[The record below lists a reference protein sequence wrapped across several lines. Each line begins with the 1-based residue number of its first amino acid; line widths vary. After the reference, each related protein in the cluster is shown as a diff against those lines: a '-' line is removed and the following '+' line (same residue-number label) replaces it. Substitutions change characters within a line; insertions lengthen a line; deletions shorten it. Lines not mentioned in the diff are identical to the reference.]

1 MTYTKRAV
9 ALLLALMM
17 IFTGAVQAF
26 AATQM
31 TMAVIAL
38 PRSADTNKGDWGLA
52 ELYLMGGW
60 ETIETDN
67 YLVYCKD
74 SHSGPVVYCIEPG
87 YGVRTGNVLSQ
98 ANDSTYW
105 NNYPSNMNPTLSPD
119 GIKTVLGRLLQYG
132 WRGNGNTSW
141 NTTNASHRQEVAEL
155 IATQMLVWEVVVG
168 ERTLSFSHVD
178 ASRRGYD
185 SVMDSISS
193 GNPLYDDIWDAYDS
207 IEYAVQNH
215 TLLPSFM
222 SDNQITAPT
231 HELVWNGSRYE
242 ITLTD
247 TNGVLRECGLKTDST
262 DLKCE
267 ISGNKITFY
276 TTNPDVSEILVV
288 AEKEASVNNF
298 LVWTDG
304 NTGAGDQDVISFGQ
318 EVNETL
324 TGYLNLTL
332 TSAAAGNIKII
343 KTAEDNNVSF
353 IEFNIKG
360 EDYNTTVF
368 TEENGEVLVEGL
380 APGEYTI
387 TEASYSKYKAQQ
399 PQTVIVENG
408 KTAVAQ
414 FHNEMNYGALKIV
427 KTADD
432 GNVEGIQFYIG
443 LGAEQAIDFDG
454 IYVTTDENGEII
466 IPNLEAA
473 VYIVS
478 EVTPEGYVSN
488 PTSQE
493 VSVHWGGTATV
504 EFHNELK
511 KGNLEIIKT
520 SEDGNIEGIN
530 FTITGNGVNKSV
542 TTDANG
548 RVLVEGLVPGTYTVT
563 EGQYDQYVKQEPKT
577 VVVEYDKTATV
588 EFHNVVNYGG
598 IKIIKTSEDGKVEG
612 IEFIVGPNTEAVSL
626 DDENSFEPIH
636 VFTDENGVAI
646 VEGLLSNYYGV
657 MEVTPEGYYTEM
669 EYQPVWVSYG
679 NTSTIEFENKL
690 QRGDI
695 EVNKTSEDGLVEGV
709 KFKLSGT
716 STTGIVVEEYAI
728 TNAEGVALFEDIPVG
743 DNYVLEEVETAERYV
758 VPAKQN
764 VKVEWEYVT
773 EAEFNNVLKKFN
785 LVLTKTDAEKGGAQ
799 GDATLEAA
807 VYGIYKDGE
816 LLKSYTTDANGKFTT
831 DYFVCGEGYTVKE
844 ITPSKGYL
852 LDETVYT
859 LDADAD
865 NYTIEKNTEFLAVT
879 EQVIK
884 GTVQLTKVDKDFP
897 ENKLTGAEFEV
908 YVDTNND
915 KKLDANDTLLGKLTE
930 AERGIYSM
938 SGLVYGGYFVKETVA
953 PKGFILDSNAYYFE
967 IAENGKTVVVE
978 NEAGKGFVNVS
989 QSGSLKIVKT
999 SSDGK
1004 VEGFSFRVTSE
1015 NGYDETFTTDK
1026 NGEIF
1031 IEDIRLGTYTI
1042 SEIANGAS
1050 SNYIMPAAKTANVT
1064 ADATTVV
1071 EMHNVLRETPKTGDT
1086 RMPGLWIGIATI
1098 STLGAATFFYLSSKK
1113 RKNER

>member
-1 MTYTKRAV
+1 MTYTKRAA

-17 IFTGAVQAF
+17 VFTGAVQAF

-207 IEYAVQNH
+207 IEYAVQKH

-222 SDNQITAPT
+222 SDNEATAPT

-247 TNGVLRECGLKTDST
+247 TNGVIRECGLKTDST

-332 TSAAAGNIKII
+332 TSAAAGDIKII

-360 EDYNTTVF
+360 EGLNTTAF
-368 TEENGEVLVEGL
+368 TDENGEILLEGL
-380 APGEYTI
+380 APSEYTI
-387 TEASYSKYKAQQ
+387 TEASYSKYKEQQ

-432 GNVEGIQFYIG
+432 GNVEGIEFTING
-443 LGAEQAIDFDG
+443 GAEQSF
-454 IYVTTDENGEII
+454 YFEPVTVVTDANGEVI
-466 IPNLEAA
+466 IPNLHAGLYMVFET
-473 VYIVS
+473 V
-478 EVTPEGYVSN
+478 PEGYIGTGVK
-488 PTSQE
+488 E
-493 VSVHWGGTATV
+493 IVVEYGKTATV

-563 EGQYDQYVKQEPKT
+563 EGQYDQYVKQEAKT

-612 IEFIVGPNTEAVSL
+612 IEFIVGPNTEAVAL
-626 DDENSFEPIH
+626 DDKNSFEPIH

-646 VEGLLSNYYGV
+646 VEGLLANYYGV
-657 MEVTPEGYYTEM
+657 TEVVPEGYHTEK
-669 EYQPVWVSYG
+669 EYQSIRVEYG
-679 NTSTIEFENKL
+679 MTSEISFHNEL

-695 EVNKTSEDGLVEGV
+695 EVTKTSEDGLVEGV

-716 STTGIVVEEYAI
+716 STTGISVEEYAI

-773 EAEFNNVLKKFN
+773 EASFNNVLKKFN

-799 GDATLEAA
+799 GNATLEGA

-859 LDADAD
+859 LDVAAD
-865 NYTIEKNTEFLAVT
+865 NYSIEKNIETLAVT

-967 IAENGKTVVVE
+967 IAEDGKTVVVE

-1086 RMPGLWIGIATI
+1086 RMPGLWLGITTI
-1098 STLGAATFFYLSSKK
+1098 STLGAATFFYLSNKK
-1113 RKNER
+1113 RRNER

>member
-17 IFTGAVQAF
+17 VFTGAVQAF

-38 PRSADTNKGDWGLA
+38 PRSADTNKGDWGLQDT
-52 ELYLMGGW
+52 YLLGGW
-60 ETIETDN
+60 GTVATES
-67 YLVYCKD
+67 YFVYCKD
-74 SHSGPVVYCIEPG
+74 SRSGQVVYCIEPG
-87 YGVRTGNVLSQ
+87 HSVRTGNILSQ
-98 ANDSTYW
+98 ATDSSYW
-105 NNYPSNMNPTLSPD
+105 ANYPGGKNPTLTPD
-119 GIKTVLGRLLQYG
+119 GVKTVLGRLLQYG
-132 WRGNGNTSW
+132 WRGNGNTNW
-141 NTTNASHRQEVAEL
+141 NTSNASHRQDIAEL

-178 ASRRGYD
+178 ATRKGFD
-185 SVMDSISS
+185 SVMDNIST
-193 GNPLYDDIWDAYDS
+193 GNPLYDDIWEAYES
-207 IEYAVQNH
+207 IEYAVQHH

-222 SDNQITAPT
+222 SDNQITASN

-247 TNGVLRECGLKTDST
+247 TNGVLRECGLKTDSN

-276 TTNPDVSEILVV
+276 TTNPNVSEILVV
-288 AEKEASVNNF
+288 AEKEASRNNF

-304 NTGAGDQDVISFGQ
+304 NTGSGDQDVISYGE

-324 TGYLNLTL
+324 TGYLKLSITA
-332 TSAAAGNIKII
+332 SAAGNVKII
-343 KTAEDNNVSF
+343 KTAEDDNVSF
-353 IEFNIKG
+353 VEFNIKG
-360 EDYNTTVF
+360 EGLNTTAF
-368 TEENGEVLVEGL
+368 TDENGEILLEGL
-380 APGEYTI
+380 TPGEYTI

-414 FHNEMNYGALKIV
+414 FHNEMNYGAIKIV

-432 GNVEGIQFYIG
+432 GNVEGIQFHVG
-443 LGAEQAIDFDG
+443 LGAEQSIDFDG
-454 IYVTTDENGEII
+454 ITVTTDANGEIL
-466 IPNLEAA
+466 IPNLESA

-478 EVTPEGYVSN
+478 EVTPDGYTSN
-488 PTSQE
+488 PASQE
-493 VSVHWGGTATV
+493 VFVNWGETATV
-504 EFHNELK
+504 NFHNELK

-530 FTITGNGVNKSV
+530 FTITGNGITEYVS
-542 TTDANG
+542 TDENG
-548 RVLVEGLVPGTYTVT
+548 RVLVEGLIPGTYTVT
-563 EGQYDQYVKQEPKT
+563 EGQYDEYVPQEPKT
-577 VVVEYDKTATV
+577 VAVEYDKTAKV

-598 IKIIKTSEDGKVEG
+598 IKIIKTSEDEKVSAIKFVVKGEG
-612 IEFIVGPNTEAVSL
+612 VEKTVT
-626 DDENSFEPIH
+626 
-636 VFTDENGVAI
+636 TDASGVAVVSDLI
-646 VEGLLSNYYGV
+646 AGEYTVTEKTPDGYVSEEPKTVTVAYGK
-657 MEVTPEGYYTEM
+657 
-669 EYQPVWVSYG
+669 
-679 NTSTIEFENKL
+679 TSTVEFHNEL

-695 EVNKTSEDGLVEGV
+695 EVTKTSEDGFVEGV

-716 STTGIVVEEYAI
+716 SLTGAPVEEYAT
-728 TNAEGVALFEDIPVG
+728 TNADGVALFEDIPVG
-743 DNYVLEEVETAERYV
+743 DNYVLEEVDTAERYV

-773 EAEFNNVLKKFN
+773 EATFNNVLKKFN

-799 GDATLEAA
+799 GDATLEGA

-859 LDADAD
+859 LDVDAD
-865 NYTIEKNTEFLAVT
+865 NYTIEKNTESLAVT

-930 AERGIYSM
+930 AERGIYNM

-953 PKGFILDSNAYYFE
+953 PKSFILDSNAYYFE
-967 IAENGKTVVVE
+967 ITENGKTVIVE

-1050 SNYIMPAAKTANVT
+1050 SNYIMPAAKTATVVQDSVT
-1064 ADATTVV
+1064 KV

-1086 RMPGLWIGIATI
+1086 RMPGLWLGIATI

>member
-1 MTYTKRAV
+1 MWVFFYCTKGGKNMTYTKRAV

-17 IFTGAVQAF
+17 VFTGAVQAF

-38 PRSADTNKGDWGLA
+38 PRSADTNKGDWGLQDT
-52 ELYLMGGW
+52 YLLGGW
-60 ETIETDN
+60 GTVATES
-67 YLVYCKD
+67 YFVYCKD
-74 SHSGPVVYCIEPG
+74 SHSGQVVYCIEPG
-87 YGVRTGNVLSQ
+87 HSVRTGNILSQ
-98 ANDSTYW
+98 ATDSSYW
-105 NNYPSNMNPTLSPD
+105 ANYPGGKNPTLTPD

-141 NTTNASHRQEVAEL
+141 NTTNASHRQDVAEL
-155 IATQMLVWEVVVG
+155 IATQMLIWEVVVG

-178 ASRRGYD
+178 ATRKGFD
-185 SVMDSISS
+185 SVMDNIST
-193 GNPLYDDIWDAYDS
+193 GNPLYDDIWEAYES

-215 TLLPSFM
+215 TLIPSFM

-267 ISGNKITFY
+267 VSGNKITFY

-332 TSAAAGNIKII
+332 TSAAAGDIKII
-343 KTAEDNNVSF
+343 KTAEDNNVSY
-353 IEFNIKG
+353 IEFTVTG
-360 EDYNTTVF
+360 DGYNETVY
-368 TEENGEVLVEGL
+368 TDENGEILVEGL

-387 TEASYSKYKAQQ
+387 TESSYEQYKAQQ

-414 FHNEMNYGALKIV
+414 
-427 KTADD
+427 
-432 GNVEGIQFYIG
+432 
-443 LGAEQAIDFDG
+443 
-454 IYVTTDENGEII
+454 
-466 IPNLEAA
+466 
-473 VYIVS
+473 
-478 EVTPEGYVSN
+478 
-488 PTSQE
+488 
-493 VSVHWGGTATV
+493 
-504 EFHNELK
+504 FHNELK

-530 FTITGNGVNKSV
+530 FTITGNGITEYVS
-542 TTDANG
+542 TDENG

-563 EGQYDQYVKQEPKT
+563 EGQYDQYVKQEAKT

-598 IKIIKTSEDGKVEG
+598 IKIIKTSEDEKVSE
-612 IEFIVGPNTEAVSL
+612 IEFVVKG
-626 DDENSFEPIH
+626 
-636 VFTDENGVAI
+636 NGVEKTVTTDASG
-646 VEGLLSNYYGV
+646 VAVVSDLMAGEYTVTEKTPDGYVSEEPKTVTVAYGK
-657 MEVTPEGYYTEM
+657 
-669 EYQPVWVSYG
+669 
-679 NTSTIEFENKL
+679 TSTVEFHNEL

-695 EVNKTSEDGLVEGV
+695 EVTKTSEDSLIEGV

-716 STTGIVVEEYAI
+716 STTGIAVEEYAI
-728 TNAEGVALFEDIPVG
+728 TNAEGVAIFEDIPVG

-773 EAEFNNVLKKFN
+773 EASFNNVLKKFN

-799 GDATLEAA
+799 GDATLEGA

-859 LDADAD
+859 LDVDAD
-865 NYTIEKNTEFLAVT
+865 NYTIEKNTESLAVT

-930 AERGIYSM
+930 VERGIYNM

-1071 EMHNVLRETPKTGDT
+1071 EMHNILRETPKTGDT
-1086 RMPGLWIGIATI
+1086 RMPGLWLGIATI
-1098 STLGAATFFYLSSKK
+1098 STLGAATFFYLSGKK
-1113 RKNER
+1113 RRNER

>member
-17 IFTGAVQAF
+17 VFTGAVQAF

-38 PRSADTNKGDWGLA
+38 PRAADTNKGDWGLA

-178 ASRRGYD
+178 ATRRGYD

-222 SDNQITAPT
+222 SDNQITAPS

-332 TSAAAGNIKII
+332 TSAAAGDIKII
-343 KTAEDNNVSF
+343 KTAEDNNVSY
-353 IEFNIKG
+353 IEFTVTG
-360 EDYNTTVF
+360 DGYNETVY
-368 TEENGEVLVEGL
+368 TDENGEVLVEGL

-427 KTADD
+427 KTAND
-432 GNVEGIQFYIG
+432 GNVEGIEFIITG
-443 LGAEQAIDFDG
+443 GAEPAHPFESRTV
-454 IYVTTDENGEII
+454 YTDANGEILLPDLHEGEYFI
-466 IPNLEAA
+466 YETI
-473 VYIVS
+473 
-478 EVTPEGYVSN
+478 PEGYI
-488 PTSQE
+488 
-493 VSVHWGGTATV
+493 GTEFKMVVVEYGKTTTV

-577 VVVEYDKTATV
+577 VVVEYYKTATV

-598 IKIIKTSEDGKVEG
+598 IKIIKTSEDEKVSE
-612 IEFIVGPNTEAVSL
+612 IEFVVKG
-626 DDENSFEPIH
+626 
-636 VFTDENGVAI
+636 NGVEKTVTTDASGVAVVSDLMAGEYTVTEKTSDGYI
-646 VEGLLSNYYGV
+646 PAEAKNATVAYG
-657 MEVTPEGYYTEM
+657 E
-669 EYQPVWVSYG
+669 
-679 NTSTIEFENKL
+679 TSTVEFHNEL

-695 EVNKTSEDGLVEGV
+695 EVTKTSENGLVEGV

-716 STTGIVVEEYAI
+716 SITGIAVEEYA
-728 TNAEGVALFEDIPVG
+728 TSNAEGIALFEDIPVG
-743 DNYVLEEVETAERYV
+743 NNYVLEEVDTAEKYV

-764 VKVEWEYVT
+764 VKVEWESVT
-773 EAEFNNVLKKFN
+773 EAAFNNVLKKFN

-799 GDATLEAA
+799 GDATLEGA

-859 LDADAD
+859 LDVAAD
-865 NYTIEKNTEFLAVT
+865 NYSIEKNTETLAVT

-930 AERGIYSM
+930 TERGIYNM

-953 PKGFILDSNAYYFE
+953 PKGFILDSNAYFFE

-1086 RMPGLWIGIATI
+1086 RMPGLWLGIATI

-1113 RKNER
+1113 RRNER

>member
-9 ALLLALMM
+9 ALLLALM
-17 IFTGAVQAF
+17 IVFTGAVQAF

-87 YGVRTGNVLSQ
+87 YGVRTGNILSQ

-119 GIKTVLGRLLQYG
+119 GIKTVLGRLFQYG

-222 SDNQITAPT
+222 SDNEATAPT

-247 TNGVLRECGLKTDST
+247 TNGVLRECELKTDST

-267 ISGNKITFY
+267 ISGNNITFY

-332 TSAAAGNIKII
+332 TSAAAGDIKII

-360 EDYNTTVF
+360 EGYNTTVF

-432 GNVEGIQFYIG
+432 GNVEGIEFIITG
-443 LGAEQAIDFDG
+443 GAEPAHPFESRTV
-454 IYVTTDENGEII
+454 YTDANGEILLPDLHEGEYFI
-466 IPNLEAA
+466 YETI
-473 VYIVS
+473 
-478 EVTPEGYVSN
+478 PEGYIGTEFKMVVV
-488 PTSQE
+488 E
-493 VSVHWGGTATV
+493 YGKTATV

-511 KGNLEIIKT
+511 KGSLEIIKT

-548 RVLVEGLVPGTYTVT
+548 RVLVEGLVPGTYTIT
-563 EGQYDQYVKQEPKT
+563 EGQYDEYVPQEPKT

-588 EFHNVVNYGG
+588 EFHNVINYGG
-598 IKIIKTSEDGKVEG
+598 IKIVKASEDGNIEG

-626 DDENSFEPIH
+626 GEEYVEPIH

-646 VEGLLSNYYGV
+646 VEGLLANYYGV
-657 MEVTPEGYYTEM
+657 TEVVPEGYYTEK
-669 EYQPVWVSYG
+669 EYQSVRVEYGITSEVSFH
-679 NTSTIEFENKL
+679 NEL

-695 EVNKTSEDGLVEGV
+695 EVTKTSEDGLVEGV

-716 STTGIVVEEYAI
+716 STTGIAVEKYAI

-743 DNYVLEEVETAERYV
+743 DNYVLEEVDTAERYV

-773 EAEFNNVLKKFN
+773 EATFNNVLKKFN

-799 GDATLEAA
+799 GDATLEGA

-859 LDADAD
+859 LDVAAD
-865 NYTIEKNTEFLAVT
+865 NYTIEKNTESLAVT

-967 IAENGKTVVVE
+967 IAEDGKTVVVE

-1086 RMPGLWIGIATI
+1086 RMPGLWLGITTI
-1098 STLGAATFFYLSSKK
+1098 STLGAATFFYLSNKK
-1113 RKNER
+1113 RRNER

>member
-17 IFTGAVQAF
+17 VFTGAVQAF

-178 ASRRGYD
+178 ATRRGYD

-222 SDNQITAPT
+222 SDNQITAPS

-332 TSAAAGNIKII
+332 TSAAAGDIKII
-343 KTAEDNNVSF
+343 KTAEDNNVSY
-353 IEFNIKG
+353 IEFTVTG
-360 EDYNTTVF
+360 DGYNETVY
-368 TEENGEVLVEGL
+368 TDENGEVLVEGL

-427 KTADD
+427 KTAND
-432 GNVEGIQFYIG
+432 GNVEGIEFIITG
-443 LGAEQAIDFDG
+443 GAEPAHPFESRTV
-454 IYVTTDENGEII
+454 YTDANGEILLPDLHEGEYFI
-466 IPNLEAA
+466 YETI
-473 VYIVS
+473 
-478 EVTPEGYVSN
+478 PEGYI
-488 PTSQE
+488 
-493 VSVHWGGTATV
+493 GTEFKMVVVEYGKTTTV

-577 VVVEYDKTATV
+577 VVVEYYKTATV

-598 IKIIKTSEDGKVEG
+598 IKIIKTSEDEKVSE
-612 IEFIVGPNTEAVSL
+612 IEFVVKG
-626 DDENSFEPIH
+626 
-636 VFTDENGVAI
+636 NGVEKTVTTDASGVAVVSDLMAGEYTVTEKTSDGYI
-646 VEGLLSNYYGV
+646 PAEAKNATVAYG
-657 MEVTPEGYYTEM
+657 E
-669 EYQPVWVSYG
+669 
-679 NTSTIEFENKL
+679 TSTVEFHNEL

-695 EVNKTSEDGLVEGV
+695 EVTKTSENGLVEGV

-716 STTGIVVEEYAI
+716 SITGIAVEEYA
-728 TNAEGVALFEDIPVG
+728 TSNAEGIALFEDIPVG
-743 DNYVLEEVETAERYV
+743 NNYVLEEVDTAEKYV

-764 VKVEWEYVT
+764 VKVEWESVT
-773 EAEFNNVLKKFN
+773 EAAFNNVLKKFN

-799 GDATLEAA
+799 GDATLEGA

-859 LDADAD
+859 LDVAAD
-865 NYTIEKNTEFLAVT
+865 NYSIEKNTETLAVT

-930 AERGIYSM
+930 TERGIYNM

-953 PKGFILDSNAYYFE
+953 PKGFILDSNAYFFE

-1086 RMPGLWIGIATI
+1086 RMPGLWLGIATI

-1113 RKNER
+1113 RRNER

>member
-17 IFTGAVQAF
+17 VFTGAVQAF

-38 PRSADTNKGDWGLA
+38 PRAADTNKGDWGLQDT
-52 ELYLMGGW
+52 YLLGGW
-60 ETIETDN
+60 GTVATES
-67 YLVYCKD
+67 YFVYCKD
-74 SHSGPVVYCIEPG
+74 SHSGQVVYCIEPG
-87 YGVRTGNVLSQ
+87 HSVRTGNILSQ
-98 ANDSTYW
+98 TTDSSYW
-105 NNYPSNMNPTLSPD
+105 ANYPGGKNPTLTPD
-119 GIKTVLGRLLQYG
+119 GVKTVLGRLLQYG
-132 WRGNGNTSW
+132 WRGNGNTNW
-141 NTTNASHRQEVAEL
+141 NTSNASHRQDIAEL

-178 ASRRGYD
+178 ATRKGFD
-185 SVMDSISS
+185 SVMDNIST
-193 GNPLYDDIWDAYDS
+193 GNPLYDDIWEAYES
-207 IEYAVQNH
+207 IEYAVQHH

-222 SDNQITAPT
+222 SDNQITASN

-247 TNGVLRECGLKTDST
+247 TNGVLRECGLKTDSN

-276 TTNPDVSEILVV
+276 TTNPNVSEILVV
-288 AEKEASVNNF
+288 AEKEASKNNF

-304 NTGAGDQDVISFGQ
+304 RTASGDQDVISYGQ

-324 TGYLNLTL
+324 TGYLKLSITA
-332 TSAAAGNIKII
+332 SAAGNVKII
-343 KTAEDNNVSF
+343 KTAEDDNVSF
-353 IEFNIKG
+353 VEFNIKG
-360 EDYNTTVF
+360 EGLNTTAF
-368 TEENGEVLVEGL
+368 TDENGEILLEGL
-380 APGEYTI
+380 TPGEYTI

-432 GNVEGIQFYIG
+432 GNVEGIQFYIS
-443 LGAEQAIDFDG
+443 LGAEQSIDFDG
-454 IYVTTDENGEII
+454 MYVTTDANGEII
-466 IPNLEAA
+466 VPNLESA
-473 VYIVS
+473 VYIIS
-478 EVTPEGYVSN
+478 EVTPDGYISN
-488 PTSQE
+488 PANQE
-493 VSVHWGGTATV
+493 VFVNWGETATV
-504 EFHNELK
+504 NFHNELK

-520 SEDGNIEGIN
+520 SEDGKIEGIN
-530 FTITGNGVNKSV
+530 FTITGNGITEYVS
-542 TTDANG
+542 TDENG
-548 RVLVEGLVPGTYTVT
+548 RVLIEGLIPGTYTVT
-563 EGQYDQYVKQEPKT
+563 EGQYDEYVPQEPKT
-577 VVVEYDKTATV
+577 VVVEYDKTAKV
-588 EFHNVVNYGG
+588 EFHNVMNYGS
-598 IKIIKTSEDGKVEG
+598 IKIIKTSEDGNIKG
-612 IEFIVGPNTEAVSL
+612 IEFIVGPNTQPVSL
-626 DDENSFEPIH
+626 EDEFEPVH

-646 VEGLLSNYYGV
+646 VNGLLSNYYGV
-657 MEVTPEGYYTEM
+657 MEVTPEGYYTEA
-669 EYQPVWVSYG
+669 EYQTVWVDYG
-679 NTSTIEFENKL
+679 NISTVEFENKL

-695 EVNKTSEDGLVEGV
+695 EVTKTSEDGLVEGV

-716 STTGIVVEEYAI
+716 STTGIVVEEYTI
-728 TNAEGVALFEDIPVG
+728 TNVEGIALFEDIPVG
-743 DNYVLEEVETAERYV
+743 DNYVLEEVDTAEKYV

-764 VKVEWEYVT
+764 VKVELEYVT
-773 EAEFNNVLKKFN
+773 EAAFNNVLKKFN

-799 GDATLEAA
+799 GDATLEGA

-859 LDADAD
+859 LDVAAD
-865 NYTIEKNTEFLAVT
+865 NYTIEKNTESLAVT

-930 AERGIYSM
+930 AERGIYNM

-1031 IEDIRLGTYTI
+1031 IEDISLGTYTI

-1086 RMPGLWIGIATI
+1086 RMPGLWLASMIVFGAGAVASGYIA
-1098 STLGAATFFYLSSKK
+1098 YKK
-1113 RKNER
+1113 KKFNQ

>member
-17 IFTGAVQAF
+17 VFPGAVQAF

-222 SDNQITAPT
+222 SDNKATAPT
-231 HELVWNGSRYE
+231 NELVWNGSRYE

-332 TSAAAGNIKII
+332 TSAAAGDIKII

-360 EDYNTTVF
+360 EGYNTTVF

-432 GNVEGIQFYIG
+432 GNVEGIEFTING
-443 LGAEQAIDFDG
+443 GAEPAHPFESRTV
-454 IYVTTDENGEII
+454 YTDANGEILLPDLHEGEYFI
-466 IPNLEAA
+466 YETI
-473 VYIVS
+473 
-478 EVTPEGYVSN
+478 PEGYI
-488 PTSQE
+488 
-493 VSVHWGGTATV
+493 GTEFKMVVVEYGKTTTV

-530 FTITGNGVNKSV
+530 FTITGNGVNKTV
-542 TTDANG
+542 TTNTEG
-548 RVLVEGLVPGTYTVT
+548 KVLVEGLLPGTYTVT
-563 EGQYDQYVKQEPKT
+563 EGQYDQYVKQEAKT

-588 EFHNVVNYGG
+588 EYHNVVNYGG

-646 VEGLLSNYYGV
+646 VEGLLANYYGV
-657 MEVTPEGYYTEM
+657 TEVTPEGYYTET
-669 EYQPVWVSYG
+669 EYKTVDVKFGMISEVSFH
-679 NTSTIEFENKL
+679 NEL

-695 EVNKTSEDGLVEGV
+695 EVTKTSEDGLVEGV

-716 STTGIVVEEYAI
+716 SITGIVVEEYAI
-728 TNAEGVALFEDIPVG
+728 TNAEGVAIFEDIPVG

-773 EAEFNNVLKKFN
+773 EASFNNVLKKFN

-799 GDATLEAA
+799 GDATLEGA
-807 VYGIYKDGE
+807 VYGIYKNGE

-859 LDADAD
+859 PDVAAD
-865 NYTIEKNTEFLAVT
+865 NYAIEKNTESLAVT

-884 GTVQLTKVDKDFP
+884 GTVQLTKVDKDYP

-930 AERGIYSM
+930 AERGIYNM

-967 IAENGKTVVVE
+967 IAENVKTVVVE

-999 SSDGK
+999 SSDDK

-1026 NGEIF
+1026 NGEIL

-1086 RMPGLWIGIATI
+1086 RMPGLWLGIATI

-1113 RKNER
+1113 RRNER

>member
-17 IFTGAVQAF
+17 VFTGAVQAF

-38 PRSADTNKGDWGLA
+38 PRSADTNKGDWGLQDT
-52 ELYLMGGW
+52 YLLGGW
-60 ETIETDN
+60 GTVATES
-67 YLVYCKD
+67 YFVYCKD
-74 SHSGPVVYCIEPG
+74 SHSGQVVYCIEPG
-87 YGVRTGNVLSQ
+87 HSVRTGNILSQ
-98 ANDSTYW
+98 ATDSSYW
-105 NNYPSNMNPTLSPD
+105 ANYPGGKNPTLTPD

-141 NTTNASHRQEVAEL
+141 NTTNASHRQDVAEL
-155 IATQMLVWEVVVG
+155 IATQMLIWEVVVG

-178 ASRRGYD
+178 ATRKGFD
-185 SVMDSISS
+185 SVMDNIST
-193 GNPLYDDIWDAYDS
+193 GNPLYDDIWEAYES

-215 TLLPSFM
+215 TLIPSFM

-267 ISGNKITFY
+267 VSGNKITFY

-332 TSAAAGNIKII
+332 TSAAAGDIKII
-343 KTAEDNNVSF
+343 KTAEDNNVSY
-353 IEFNIKG
+353 IEFTVTG
-360 EDYNTTVF
+360 DGYNETVY
-368 TEENGEVLVEGL
+368 TDENGEILVEGL
-380 APGEYTI
+380 ASGEYTI
-387 TEASYSKYKAQQ
+387 TESSYEQYKAQQ

-414 FHNEMNYGALKIV
+414 
-427 KTADD
+427 
-432 GNVEGIQFYIG
+432 
-443 LGAEQAIDFDG
+443 
-454 IYVTTDENGEII
+454 
-466 IPNLEAA
+466 
-473 VYIVS
+473 
-478 EVTPEGYVSN
+478 
-488 PTSQE
+488 
-493 VSVHWGGTATV
+493 
-504 EFHNELK
+504 FHNELK

-530 FTITGNGVNKSV
+530 FTITGNGITEYVS
-542 TTDANG
+542 TDENG

-563 EGQYDQYVKQEPKT
+563 EGQYDQYVKQEAKT

-598 IKIIKTSEDGKVEG
+598 IKIIKTSEDEKVSE
-612 IEFIVGPNTEAVSL
+612 IEFVVKG
-626 DDENSFEPIH
+626 
-636 VFTDENGVAI
+636 NGVEKTVTTDASG
-646 VEGLLSNYYGV
+646 VAVVSDLMAGEYTVTEKTPDGYVSEEPKTVTVAYGK
-657 MEVTPEGYYTEM
+657 
-669 EYQPVWVSYG
+669 
-679 NTSTIEFENKL
+679 TSTVEFHNEL

-695 EVNKTSEDGLVEGV
+695 EVTKTSEDSLIEGV

-716 STTGIVVEEYAI
+716 STTGIAVEEYAI
-728 TNAEGVALFEDIPVG
+728 TNAEGVAIFEDIPVG

-773 EAEFNNVLKKFN
+773 EASFNNVLKKFN

-799 GDATLEAA
+799 GDATLEGA

-859 LDADAD
+859 LDVDAD
-865 NYTIEKNTEFLAVT
+865 NYTIEKNTESLAVT

-930 AERGIYSM
+930 VERGIYNM

-967 IAENGKTVVVE
+967 IAENGKTIVVE

-1004 VEGFSFRVTSE
+1004 VEGFSFRVTYE

-1071 EMHNVLRETPKTGDT
+1071 EMHNILRETPKTGDT
-1086 RMPGLWIGIATI
+1086 RMPGLWLGIATI
-1098 STLGAATFFYLSSKK
+1098 STLGAATFFYLSGKK
-1113 RKNER
+1113 RRNER

>member
-17 IFTGAVQAF
+17 VFTGAVQAF
-26 AATQM
+26 AASQM

-119 GIKTVLGRLLQYG
+119 GIKIVLGRLLQYG

-222 SDNQITAPT
+222 SDNQITAPS

-247 TNGVLRECGLKTDST
+247 TNGVLRECGLKTDSS

-267 ISGNKITFY
+267 ISGNTITFY

-288 AEKEASVNNF
+288 AEKEASRNNF

-304 NTGAGDQDVISFGQ
+304 NTCSGDQDVISFGQ

-332 TSAAAGNIKII
+332 TSSAAGDIKII
-343 KTAEDNNVSF
+343 KTAEDNNVSY

-360 EDYNTTVF
+360 EGYNTTVF

-432 GNVEGIQFYIG
+432 GNVEGIEFTITGGTEQSFYF
-443 LGAEQAIDFDG
+443 EP
-454 IYVTTDENGEII
+454 VTLVTDANGEVI
-466 IPNLEAA
+466 IPNLHAGLYMVFET
-473 VYIVS
+473 V
-478 EVTPEGYVSN
+478 PEGYIGTGVK
-488 PTSQE
+488 E
-493 VSVHWGGTATV
+493 VVVEYGKTATV
-504 EFHNELK
+504 KFHNELK

-520 SEDGNIEGIN
+520 SEDGKIEGIN

-646 VEGLLSNYYGV
+646 VEGLLANYYRV
-657 MEVTPEGYYTEM
+657 TEVTPEGYYTEK
-669 EYQPVWVSYG
+669 EYQSVRVEYGMTSEVSFH
-679 NTSTIEFENKL
+679 NEL
-690 QRGDI
+690 QRGNI
-695 EVNKTSEDGLVEGV
+695 EVTKTSEDGLVEGV

-716 STTGIVVEEYAI
+716 STTGMAVEEYAT
-728 TNAEGVALFEDIPVG
+728 TNADGVALFEDIPVG
-743 DNYVLEEVETAERYV
+743 NNYVLEEVETAERYV

-773 EAEFNNVLKKFN
+773 EASFNNVLKKFN

-799 GDATLEAA
+799 GGATLEGA

-859 LDADAD
+859 LDVAAD
-865 NYTIEKNTEFLAVT
+865 NYSIEKNTETLAVT

-930 AERGIYSM
+930 AERGIYNM

-1031 IEDIRLGTYTI
+1031 IEDIRLGTYII

-1064 ADATTVV
+1064 ADATTVI

-1086 RMPGLWIGIATI
+1086 RMPGLWLGTATI

-1113 RKNER
+1113 RRNER

>member
-17 IFTGAVQAF
+17 VFTGAVQAF

-74 SHSGPVVYCIEPG
+74 SHSGQVVYCIEPG

-141 NTTNASHRQEVAEL
+141 NTSNASHRQDIAEL

-178 ASRRGYD
+178 ATRKGFD
-185 SVMDSISS
+185 SVMDNIST
-193 GNPLYDDIWDAYDS
+193 GNPLYDDIWEAYES
-207 IEYAVQNH
+207 IEYAVQHH

-222 SDNQITAPT
+222 SDNQITASN

-247 TNGVLRECGLKTDST
+247 TNGVLRECGLKTDSN

-276 TTNPDVSEILVV
+276 TTNPNVSEILVV
-288 AEKEASVNNF
+288 AEKEASKNNF

-304 NTGAGDQDVISFGQ
+304 RTASGDQDVISYGQ

-324 TGYLNLTL
+324 TGYLKLSITA
-332 TSAAAGNIKII
+332 SAAGNVKII
-343 KTAEDNNVSF
+343 KTAEDDNVSF
-353 IEFNIKG
+353 VEFNIKG
-360 EDYNTTVF
+360 EGLNTTAF
-368 TEENGEVLVEGL
+368 TDENGEILLEGL
-380 APGEYTI
+380 TPGEYTI

-408 KTAVAQ
+408 KTTVAQ
-414 FHNEMNYGALKIV
+414 FHNEMNYGAMKIV

-432 GNVEGIQFYIG
+432 GNVAGIQFHIS
-443 LGAEQAIDFDG
+443 LGAEQSIDFDG
-454 IYVTTDENGEII
+454 VTVTTDANGEIL
-466 IPNLEAA
+466 IPNLESA

-478 EVTPEGYVSN
+478 EVTPDGYTSN
-488 PTSQE
+488 PASQE
-493 VSVHWGGTATV
+493 VFVNWGETATV
-504 EFHNELK
+504 NFHNELK

-520 SEDGNIEGIN
+520 SEDGHIEGIN
-530 FTITGNGVNKSV
+530 FTIAGNGVNKTV
-542 TTDANG
+542 TTNAEG
-548 RVLVEGLVPGTYTVT
+548 KVLVEGLLPGTYTVT
-563 EGQYDQYVKQEPKT
+563 DGQYDEYVPQEPKT

-588 EFHNVVNYGG
+588 EFHNVVNRGG
-598 IKIIKTSEDGKVEG
+598 IKIIKTSDDEKVSG
-612 IEFIVGPNTEAVSL
+612 IEFVVKGEGVEKTVT
-626 DDENSFEPIH
+626 
-636 VFTDENGVAI
+636 TDASGVAVVSDLVAGEYTVTEKTPDGYVSEEPKTI
-646 VEGLLSNYYGV
+646 TVAYG
-657 MEVTPEGYYTEM
+657 E
-669 EYQPVWVSYG
+669 
-679 NTSTIEFENKL
+679 TSTVEFHNEL

-695 EVNKTSEDGLVEGV
+695 EVTKTSEDGLVEGV

-716 STTGIVVEEYAI
+716 STTGISVEEYAI
-728 TNAEGVALFEDIPVG
+728 TNAGGVALFEDIPVG
-743 DNYVLEEVETAERYV
+743 DNYVLEEADTAERYV

-773 EAEFNNVLKKFN
+773 EATFNNVLKKFN
-785 LVLTKTDAEKGGAQ
+785 LMLTKTDAEKGSAQ
-799 GDATLEAA
+799 GDATLEGAI
-807 VYGIYKDGE
+807 YGIYKDGE

-859 LDADAD
+859 LDVAAD
-865 NYTIEKNTEFLAVT
+865 NYTIEKNTEYLAVT

-930 AERGIYSM
+930 VERGIYNM

-1086 RMPGLWIGIATI
+1086 RMPGLWLASMIVFGAGAVASGYIA
-1098 STLGAATFFYLSSKK
+1098 YKK
-1113 RKNER
+1113 RKFNQ

>member
-17 IFTGAVQAF
+17 VFTGAVQAF
-26 AATQM
+26 AANQI

-141 NTTNASHRQEVAEL
+141 NTTNASHRQDVAEL

-178 ASRRGYD
+178 ATRKGFD
-185 SVMDSISS
+185 SVMDNIST
-193 GNPLYDDIWDAYDS
+193 GNPLYDDIWEAYES
-207 IEYAVQNH
+207 IEYAVQHH

-222 SDNQITAPT
+222 SDNQITAPS

-247 TNGVLRECGLKTDST
+247 TNGVIRECGLKTDST

-288 AEKEASVNNF
+288 AEKEASRNNF

-304 NTGAGDQDVISFGQ
+304 NTCSGDQDVVSYGQ

-332 TSAAAGNIKII
+332 TSAAAGDIKII

-360 EDYNTTVF
+360 EGLNTTAF
-368 TEENGEVLVEGL
+368 TDENGEILLEGL

-454 IYVTTDENGEII
+454 IYITTDENGEII

-563 EGQYDQYVKQEPKT
+563 EGQYDEYVPQEPKT

-626 DDENSFEPIH
+626 GEEYVEPIH

-657 MEVTPEGYYTEM
+657 MEVTPEGYYTEA
-669 EYQPVWVSYG
+669 EYQTVWVDYG
-679 NTSTIEFENKL
+679 NISTVEFENEL

-695 EVNKTSEDGLVEGV
+695 EVTKTSEDGLVEGV

-716 STTGIVVEEYAI
+716 STTGIVVEEYAT
-728 TNAEGVALFEDIPVG
+728 TNAEGVAFFEDIPVG

-773 EAEFNNVLKKFN
+773 EASFNNVLKKFN

-799 GDATLEAA
+799 GDATLEGA
-807 VYGIYKDGE
+807 VYGIYEHGE

-852 LDETVYT
+852 LDETIYT
-859 LDADAD
+859 LDVAAD
-865 NYTIEKNTEFLAVT
+865 NYTIEKNTESIAVT

-897 ENKLTGAEFEV
+897 ENKLTAAEFEV

-915 KKLDANDTLLGKLTE
+915 KKLDASDTLLGKLTE
-930 AERGIYSM
+930 AERGIYNM

-1086 RMPGLWIGIATI
+1086 RMPGLWLASMIVFGAGAVASGYIA
-1098 STLGAATFFYLSSKK
+1098 YKK
-1113 RKNER
+1113 KKFNQ

>member
-17 IFTGAVQAF
+17 VFTGAVQAF

-38 PRSADTNKGDWGLA
+38 PRSADTNKGDWGLQDT
-52 ELYLMGGW
+52 YLLGGW
-60 ETIETDN
+60 GTVATES
-67 YLVYCKD
+67 YFVYCKD
-74 SHSGPVVYCIEPG
+74 SHSGQVVYCIEPG
-87 YGVRTGNVLSQ
+87 HSVRTGNILSQ
-98 ANDSTYW
+98 ATDSSYW
-105 NNYPSNMNPTLSPD
+105 ANYPGGKNPTLTPD
-119 GIKTVLGRLLQYG
+119 GVKTVLGRLLQYG
-132 WRGNGNTSW
+132 WRGNGNTNW
-141 NTTNASHRQEVAEL
+141 NTSNASHRQDVAEL

-178 ASRRGYD
+178 ATRKGFD
-185 SVMDSISS
+185 SVMDNIST
-193 GNPLYDDIWDAYDS
+193 GNPLYDDIWEAYES
-207 IEYAVQNH
+207 IEYAVQHH

-222 SDNQITAPT
+222 SDNQITASN

-247 TNGVLRECGLKTDST
+247 TNGVLRECGLKTDSN

-276 TTNPDVSEILVV
+276 TTNPNVSEILVV
-288 AEKEASVNNF
+288 AEKEASKNNF

-304 NTGAGDQDVISFGQ
+304 RTASGDQDVISYGQ

-324 TGYLNLTL
+324 TGYLKLSITA
-332 TSAAAGNIKII
+332 SAAGNVKII
-343 KTAEDNNVSF
+343 KTAEDDNVSF
-353 IEFNIKG
+353 VEFNIKG
-360 EDYNTTVF
+360 EGLNTTAF
-368 TEENGEVLVEGL
+368 TDENGEILLEGL
-380 APGEYTI
+380 TPGEYTI

-414 FHNEMNYGALKIV
+414 FHNEMNYGAMKIV

-432 GNVEGIQFYIG
+432 GNVAGIQFHIS
-443 LGAEQAIDFDG
+443 LGAEQSIDFDG
-454 IYVTTDENGEII
+454 MTVTTDANGEIL
-466 IPNLEAA
+466 IPNLESA

-478 EVTPEGYVSN
+478 EVTPDGYTSN
-488 PTSQE
+488 PASRE
-493 VSVHWGGTATV
+493 VFVNWGETAAV
-504 EFHNELK
+504 NFHNELK

-530 FTITGNGVNKSV
+530 FTITGNGITEYVS
-542 TTDANG
+542 TDENG
-548 RVLVEGLVPGTYTVT
+548 RVLVEGLIPGTYTVT
-563 EGQYDQYVKQEPKT
+563 EGQYDEYVPQEPKT
-577 VVVEYDKTATV
+577 VVVEYDKTAKV
-588 EFHNVVNYGG
+588 EFHNVVNRGG
-598 IKIIKTSEDGKVEG
+598 IKIIKTSEDEKVSKIDFVVKG
-612 IEFIVGPNTEAVSL
+612 
-626 DDENSFEPIH
+626 
-636 VFTDENGVAI
+636 NGVEKTVTTDASG
-646 VEGLLSNYYGV
+646 VAVVSDLMAGEYTVTEKTPDGYVSEDPKTVTVAYG
-657 MEVTPEGYYTEM
+657 E
-669 EYQPVWVSYG
+669 
-679 NTSTIEFENKL
+679 TSTVEFYNEL

-695 EVNKTSEDGLVEGV
+695 EVTKTSEDGLVEGV

-716 STTGIVVEEYAI
+716 STTGIAVEEYAI
-728 TNAEGVALFEDIPVG
+728 TNVEGVALFEDIPVG
-743 DNYVLEEVETAERYV
+743 DNYVLEEVDTSEKYV
-758 VPAKQN
+758 VHAKQN
-764 VKVEWEYVT
+764 VKVEWKSVT
-773 EAEFNNVLKKFN
+773 EAAFNNVLKKFN
-785 LVLTKTDAEKGGAQ
+785 LVLTKSDAEKGGAQ
-799 GDATLEAA
+799 GDATLEGA

-859 LDADAD
+859 LDVAAD
-865 NYTIEKNTEFLAVT
+865 NYTIEKNTESLAVT

-908 YVDTNND
+908 YVDINND

-930 AERGIYSM
+930 AERGIYNM

-1031 IEDIRLGTYTI
+1031 IEDIRLGTYII

-1086 RMPGLWIGIATI
+1086 RMPGLWLGIATM

-1113 RKNER
+1113 RRNER

>member
-17 IFTGAVQAF
+17 VFTGAVQAF

-38 PRSADTNKGDWGLA
+38 PRSADTNKGDWGLQDT
-52 ELYLMGGW
+52 YLLGGW
-60 ETIETDN
+60 GTVATES
-67 YLVYCKD
+67 YFVYCKD
-74 SHSGPVVYCIEPG
+74 SHSGQVVYCIEPG
-87 YGVRTGNVLSQ
+87 HSVRTGNILSQ
-98 ANDSTYW
+98 ATDSSYW
-105 NNYPSNMNPTLSPD
+105 ANYPGGYNPTLSPSQ
-119 GIKTVLGRLLQYG
+119 IKTLLGRLLQYG

-178 ASRRGYD
+178 ATRKGFD
-185 SVMDSISS
+185 SVMDNIST
-193 GNPLYDDIWDAYDS
+193 GNPLYDDIWEAYES
-207 IEYAVQNH
+207 IEYAVQHH

-222 SDNQITAPT
+222 SDNQITAPS

-288 AEKEASVNNF
+288 AEKEASRNNF

-304 NTGAGDQDVISFGQ
+304 NTCSGDQDVVSYGQ

-332 TSAAAGNIKII
+332 TSAAAGDIKII

-360 EDYNTTVF
+360 EGLNTTAF
-368 TEENGEVLVEGL
+368 TDENGEILLEGL
-380 APGEYTI
+380 TPGEYTI

-399 PQTVIVENG
+399 PKTVIVENG

-414 FHNEMNYGALKIV
+414 FHNEMNYGALKVV

-432 GNVEGIQFYIG
+432 GNVAGIEFYIG
-443 LGAEQAIDFDG
+443 LGAEQSIDFDG
-454 IYVTTDENGEII
+454 ITVTTDENGVAI

-473 VYIVS
+473 LYIVS
-478 EVTPEGYVSN
+478 EQVPDGYITERSN
-488 PTSQE
+488 KQA
-493 VSVHWGGTATV
+493 SVKWGETATV

-520 SEDGNIEGIN
+520 SEYGNIEGIN

-542 TTDANG
+542 TTDSNG

-598 IKIIKTSEDGKVEG
+598 IKIVKASEDGNIEG

-646 VEGLLSNYYGV
+646 VKGLLSNYYGV
-657 MEVTPEGYYTEM
+657 MEVTPEGYYTKM

-679 NTSTIEFENKL
+679 NTSTVEFENKL

-695 EVNKTSEDGLVEGV
+695 KVTKTSEDGLVEGV

-743 DNYVLEEVETAERYV
+743 DNYVLEEVDTAERYV

-773 EAEFNNVLKKFN
+773 EATFNNMLKKFN

-799 GDATLEAA
+799 GDATLEGA
-807 VYGIYKDGE
+807 VYGIYKNGE

-859 LDADAD
+859 PDVAAD
-865 NYTIEKNTEFLAVT
+865 NYAIEKNTESLAVT

-884 GTVQLTKVDKDFP
+884 GTVQLTKVDKDYP

-930 AERGIYSM
+930 AERGIYNM

-967 IAENGKTVVVE
+967 IAENVRTVVVE

-999 SSDGK
+999 SSDDK

-1026 NGEIF
+1026 NGEIL

-1086 RMPGLWIGIATI
+1086 RMPGLWLGIATI

-1113 RKNER
+1113 RRNER

>member
-17 IFTGAVQAF
+17 VFTGAVQAF

-193 GNPLYDDIWDAYDS
+193 GNPLYDDIWDAYDF

-222 SDNQITAPT
+222 SDNEATAPT

-267 ISGNKITFY
+267 ISGNNITFY

-332 TSAAAGNIKII
+332 TSAAAGDIKII

-360 EDYNTTVF
+360 EGYNTTVF
-368 TEENGEVLVEGL
+368 TEENGEVLVESL

-478 EVTPEGYVSN
+478 EVTPDGYTAN
-488 PTSQE
+488 PASRE
-493 VSVHWGGTATV
+493 VFVNWGETAAV
-504 EFHNELK
+504 NFHNELK

-520 SEDGNIEGIN
+520 SEDGKIEGIN

-542 TTDANG
+542 TTDENG

-563 EGQYDQYVKQEPKT
+563 EGQYDEYVPQEPKT

-612 IEFIVGPNTEAVSL
+612 IEFIVGPNTEAVAL
-626 DDENSFEPIH
+626 GDENSFEPIH

-646 VEGLLSNYYGV
+646 VEGLLANYYGV
-657 MEVTPEGYYTEM
+657 TEVTPEGYYTET
-669 EYQPVWVSYG
+669 EYKTVDVKFGMISEVSFH
-679 NTSTIEFENKL
+679 NEL

-695 EVNKTSEDGLVEGV
+695 EVTKTSEDGLVEGV

-743 DNYVLEEVETAERYV
+743 DNYVLEEVDTAERHI

-773 EAEFNNVLKKFN
+773 EAAFNNVLKKFN

-799 GDATLEAA
+799 GDATLEGA

-859 LDADAD
+859 LDVAAD
-865 NYTIEKNTEFLAVT
+865 NYTIEKNTESLAVT

-930 AERGIYSM
+930 AERGIYNM

-989 QSGSLKIVKT
+989 QSSSLKIVKT

-1086 RMPGLWIGIATI
+1086 RMPGLWLGIATI

-1113 RKNER
+1113 RRNER

>member
-17 IFTGAVQAF
+17 VFTGAVQAF

-207 IEYAVQNH
+207 IEYAVQKH

-222 SDNQITAPT
+222 SDNEATAPT

-247 TNGVLRECGLKTDST
+247 TNGVIRECGLKTDST

-332 TSAAAGNIKII
+332 TSAAAGDIKII

-360 EDYNTTVF
+360 EGLNTTAF
-368 TEENGEVLVEGL
+368 TDENGEILLEGL
-380 APGEYTI
+380 APSEYTI
-387 TEASYSKYKAQQ
+387 TEASYSKYKEQQ

-432 GNVEGIQFYIG
+432 GNVEGIEFTING
-443 LGAEQAIDFDG
+443 GAEQSF
-454 IYVTTDENGEII
+454 YFEPVTVVTDANGEVI
-466 IPNLEAA
+466 IPNLHAGLYMVFET
-473 VYIVS
+473 V
-478 EVTPEGYVSN
+478 PEGYIGTGVK
-488 PTSQE
+488 E
-493 VSVHWGGTATV
+493 IVVEYGKTATV

-563 EGQYDQYVKQEPKT
+563 EGQYDQYVKQEAKT

-646 VEGLLSNYYGV
+646 VEGLLSEYYGV

-679 NTSTIEFENKL
+679 NTSTVEFENKL

-695 EVNKTSEDGLVEGV
+695 EVTKTSEDGLVEGV

-716 STTGIVVEEYAI
+716 SITGIAVEEYAI
-728 TNAEGVALFEDIPVG
+728 TNAEGVALFENIPVG
-743 DNYVLEEVETAERYV
+743 DNYVLEEVDTAEKYV

-764 VKVEWEYVT
+764 VKVEWESVT
-773 EAEFNNVLKKFN
+773 EAAFNNVLKKFN

-799 GDATLEAA
+799 GDATLEGA

-859 LDADAD
+859 LDVAAD
-865 NYTIEKNTEFLAVT
+865 NYSIEKNTESLAVT

-884 GTVQLTKVDKDFP
+884 GIVQLTKVDKDFP

-930 AERGIYSM
+930 VERGIYNM

-1064 ADATTVV
+1064 ADATTIV

-1086 RMPGLWIGIATI
+1086 RMPGLWLASMIVFGAGAVASGYIA
-1098 STLGAATFFYLSSKK
+1098 YKK
-1113 RKNER
+1113 KKFNQ

>member
-17 IFTGAVQAF
+17 VFTGAVQAF

-105 NNYPSNMNPTLSPD
+105 NNYPSNMNPTLSPA

-222 SDNQITAPT
+222 SDNEATAPT

-288 AEKEASVNNF
+288 AEKEASRNNF

-304 NTGAGDQDVISFGQ
+304 NTCSGDQDVVSYGQ

-332 TSAAAGNIKII
+332 TSAAAGDIKII

-360 EDYNTTVF
+360 EGLNTTAF
-368 TEENGEVLVEGL
+368 TDENGEILLEGI

-414 FHNEMNYGALKIV
+414 LHNEMNYGALKIV

-432 GNVEGIQFYIG
+432 GNVEGIEFIITG
-443 LGAEQAIDFDG
+443 GAEPAHPFESRTV
-454 IYVTTDENGEII
+454 YTDANGEILLPDLHEGEYFI
-466 IPNLEAA
+466 YETI
-473 VYIVS
+473 
-478 EVTPEGYVSN
+478 PEGYI
-488 PTSQE
+488 
-493 VSVHWGGTATV
+493 GTEFKMVVVEYGKTTTV

-511 KGNLEIIKT
+511 KGNLDIIKT

-563 EGQYDQYVKQEPKT
+563 EGQYDQYVKQEAKT

-598 IKIIKTSEDGKVEG
+598 IKIIKTSEDEKVSE
-612 IEFIVGPNTEAVSL
+612 IEFVVKG
-626 DDENSFEPIH
+626 
-636 VFTDENGVAI
+636 NGVKKTVTTDASGVAVVSDLMAGEYTVTEKNSDGYI
-646 VEGLLSNYYGV
+646 PAEAKNATVAYGK
-657 MEVTPEGYYTEM
+657 
-669 EYQPVWVSYG
+669 
-679 NTSTIEFENKL
+679 TSTVEFHNEL

-716 STTGIVVEEYAI
+716 STTGIAVEEYAI

-743 DNYVLEEVETAERYV
+743 DNYVLEEVDTAESYV

-764 VKVEWEYVT
+764 VKVEWESVT
-773 EAEFNNVLKKFN
+773 EAAFNNVLKKFN
-785 LVLTKTDAEKGGAQ
+785 LVLTKSDAEKGGAQ
-799 GDATLEAA
+799 GDATLEGA

-859 LDADAD
+859 LDVAAD
-865 NYTIEKNTEFLAVT
+865 NYTIEKNNESFAVT

-930 AERGIYSM
+930 SERGIYSM

-1086 RMPGLWIGIATI
+1086 RMPGLWLGIATI

-1113 RKNER
+1113 RRNER

>member
-17 IFTGAVQAF
+17 VFTGAVQAF

-38 PRSADTNKGDWGLA
+38 PRSADTNKGDWGLQDT
-52 ELYLMGGW
+52 YLLGGW
-60 ETIETDN
+60 GTVATES
-67 YLVYCKD
+67 YFVYCKD
-74 SHSGPVVYCIEPG
+74 SHSGQVVYCIEPG
-87 YGVRTGNVLSQ
+87 HSVRTGNILSQ
-98 ANDSTYW
+98 ATDSSYW
-105 NNYPSNMNPTLSPD
+105 ANYPGGKNPTLTPD

-141 NTTNASHRQEVAEL
+141 NTTNASHRQDVAEL
-155 IATQMLVWEVVVG
+155 IATQMLIWEVVVG

-178 ASRRGYD
+178 ATRKGFD
-185 SVMDSISS
+185 SVMDNIST
-193 GNPLYDDIWDAYDS
+193 GNPLYDDIWEAYES

-215 TLLPSFM
+215 TLIPSFM

-267 ISGNKITFY
+267 VSGNKITFY

-332 TSAAAGNIKII
+332 TSAAAGDIKII
-343 KTAEDNNVSF
+343 KTAEDNNVSY
-353 IEFNIKG
+353 IEFTVTG
-360 EDYNTTVF
+360 DGYNETVY
-368 TEENGEVLVEGL
+368 TDENGEILVEGL

-387 TEASYSKYKAQQ
+387 TESSYEQYKAQQ

-414 FHNEMNYGALKIV
+414 
-427 KTADD
+427 
-432 GNVEGIQFYIG
+432 
-443 LGAEQAIDFDG
+443 
-454 IYVTTDENGEII
+454 
-466 IPNLEAA
+466 
-473 VYIVS
+473 
-478 EVTPEGYVSN
+478 
-488 PTSQE
+488 
-493 VSVHWGGTATV
+493 
-504 EFHNELK
+504 FHNELK

-530 FTITGNGVNKSV
+530 FTITGNGITEYVS
-542 TTDANG
+542 TDENG

-563 EGQYDQYVKQEPKT
+563 EGQYDQYVKQEAKT

-598 IKIIKTSEDGKVEG
+598 IKIIKTSEDEKVSE
-612 IEFIVGPNTEAVSL
+612 IEFVVKG
-626 DDENSFEPIH
+626 
-636 VFTDENGVAI
+636 NGVEKTVTTDASG
-646 VEGLLSNYYGV
+646 VAVVSDLMAGEYTVTEKTPDGYVSEEPKTVTVAYGK
-657 MEVTPEGYYTEM
+657 
-669 EYQPVWVSYG
+669 
-679 NTSTIEFENKL
+679 TSTVEFHNEL

-695 EVNKTSEDGLVEGV
+695 EVTKTSEDSLIEGV

-716 STTGIVVEEYAI
+716 STTGIAVEEYAI
-728 TNAEGVALFEDIPVG
+728 TNAEGVAIFEDIPLG

-773 EAEFNNVLKKFN
+773 EASFNNVLKKFN

-799 GDATLEAA
+799 GDATLEGA

-859 LDADAD
+859 LDVDAD
-865 NYTIEKNTEFLAVT
+865 NYTIEKNTESLAVT

-930 AERGIYSM
+930 VERGIYNM

-1071 EMHNVLRETPKTGDT
+1071 EMHNILRETPKTGDT
-1086 RMPGLWIGIATI
+1086 RMPGLWLGIATI
-1098 STLGAATFFYLSSKK
+1098 STLGAATFFYLSGKK
-1113 RKNER
+1113 RRNER

>member
-17 IFTGAVQAF
+17 VFTGAVQAF

-38 PRSADTNKGDWGLA
+38 PRAADTNKGDWGLA

-215 TLLPSFM
+215 TLIPSFM

-231 HELVWNGSRYE
+231 HELVWTGSRYE

-267 ISGNKITFY
+267 VSGNKITFY

-332 TSAAAGNIKII
+332 TSAAAGDIKII

-360 EDYNTTVF
+360 EGYNTTVF
-368 TEENGEVLVEGL
+368 TEENGEVLVKDL

-432 GNVEGIQFYIG
+432 GNVEGIEFTING
-443 LGAEQAIDFDG
+443 GAEQSF
-454 IYVTTDENGEII
+454 YFEPVTVVTDANGEVI
-466 IPNLEAA
+466 IPNLHAGLYMVFET
-473 VYIVS
+473 V
-478 EVTPEGYVSN
+478 PEGYIGTGIKEIVV
-488 PTSQE
+488 E
-493 VSVHWGGTATV
+493 YGKTATV

-520 SEDGNIEGIN
+520 SEDGRISNIN
-530 FTITGNGVNKSV
+530 FTITGNGITEYVS
-542 TTDANG
+542 TDENG

-612 IEFIVGPNTEAVSL
+612 IEFIVGPNTEAVFL

-646 VEGLLSNYYGV
+646 VEGLLAEYYGV
-657 MEVTPEGYYTEM
+657 MEVTPEGYYTEK
-669 EYQPVWVSYG
+669 EYQPVWVNYG

-695 EVNKTSEDGLVEGV
+695 EVTKTSEDGLVEGV

-743 DNYVLEEVETAERYV
+743 DNYVLEEVDTAEKYV

-773 EAEFNNVLKKFN
+773 EATFNNVLKKFN
-785 LVLTKTDAEKGGAQ
+785 LVLTKNDAEKGGAQ
-799 GDATLEAA
+799 GDATLEGA
-807 VYGIYKDGE
+807 VYGIYKDGK

-859 LDADAD
+859 LDVAAD
-865 NYTIEKNTEFLAVT
+865 NYSIEKNTETLAVT

-930 AERGIYSM
+930 AERGIYNM

-1015 NGYDETFTTDK
+1015 NGYDETFTTDE

-1050 SNYIMPAAKTANVT
+1050 SNYIMPAAKTANIT

-1086 RMPGLWIGIATI
+1086 RMPGLWLGIATI
-1098 STLGAATFFYLSSKK
+1098 STLGAATFFYLSDKK
-1113 RKNER
+1113 RRNER

>member
-17 IFTGAVQAF
+17 VFTGAVQAF
-26 AATQM
+26 AASQM

-38 PRSADTNKGDWGLA
+38 PRSTDTNKGDWGLA

-222 SDNQITAPT
+222 SDNEATAPT

-242 ITLTD
+242 ITLSD
-247 TNGVLRECGLKTDST
+247 TNGVLRECELKTDST

-332 TSAAAGNIKII
+332 TSAAAGDIKII

-353 IEFNIKG
+353 IEFNIKCEG
-360 EDYNTTVF
+360 YNTTVF
-368 TEENGEVLVEGL
+368 TEENGEVLVKDL

-432 GNVEGIQFYIG
+432 GNVEGIEFIITG
-443 LGAEQAIDFDG
+443 GAEPAHPFESRTV
-454 IYVTTDENGEII
+454 YTDANGEILLPDLHEGEYFI
-466 IPNLEAA
+466 YETI
-473 VYIVS
+473 
-478 EVTPEGYVSN
+478 PEGYI
-488 PTSQE
+488 
-493 VSVHWGGTATV
+493 GTEFKMVVVEYGKTTTV

-598 IKIIKTSEDGKVEG
+598 IKIVKASEDGNIEG

-679 NTSTIEFENKL
+679 NISTVEFENKL

-695 EVNKTSEDGLVEGV
+695 EVTKTSEDGFVEGV

-743 DNYVLEEVETAERYV
+743 DNYVLEEVDTAERYV

-773 EAEFNNVLKKFN
+773 EAAFNNVLKKFN
-785 LVLTKTDAEKGGAQ
+785 LVLTKSDAEKGGAQ
-799 GDATLEAA
+799 GDATLEGA
-807 VYGIYKDGE
+807 VYGIYKDSE

-831 DYFVCGEGYTVKE
+831 DYFVCDEGYTVKE

-859 LDADAD
+859 LDVAAD
-865 NYTIEKNTEFLAVT
+865 NYSIEKNTESLAVT

-897 ENKLTGAEFEV
+897 ENKLIGAEFEV

-930 AERGIYSM
+930 AERGIYNM
-938 SGLVYGGYFVKETVA
+938 SGLVYGGYFVKEIVA
-953 PKGFILDSNAYYFE
+953 PKGFILDSIAYYFE

-989 QSGSLKIVKT
+989 QSGSLNIVKT

-1086 RMPGLWIGIATI
+1086 RMPGLWLGIATI
-1098 STLGAATFFYLSSKK
+1098 STLGAATFFYLSGKK
-1113 RKNER
+1113 RRNER

>member
-17 IFTGAVQAF
+17 VFTGAIQAF

-38 PRSADTNKGDWGLA
+38 PRSADTNKGDWGLQDT
-52 ELYLMGGW
+52 YLLGGW
-60 ETIETDN
+60 GTVATES
-67 YLVYCKD
+67 YFVYCKD
-74 SHSGPVVYCIEPG
+74 SHSGQVVYCIEPG
-87 YGVRTGNVLSQ
+87 HSVRTGNILSQ
-98 ANDSTYW
+98 TTDSSYW
-105 NNYPSNMNPTLSPD
+105 ANYPGGKNPTLTPD
-119 GIKTVLGRLLQYG
+119 GVKTVLGRLLQYG
-132 WRGNGNTSW
+132 WRGNGNTNW
-141 NTTNASHRQEVAEL
+141 NTSNASHRQDIAEL

-178 ASRRGYD
+178 ATRKGFD
-185 SVMDSISS
+185 SVMDNIST
-193 GNPLYDDIWDAYDS
+193 GNPLYDDIWEAYES
-207 IEYAVQNH
+207 IEYAVQHH

-222 SDNQITAPT
+222 SDNQITASN

-247 TNGVLRECGLKTDST
+247 TNGVLRECGLKTDFN

-276 TTNPDVSEILVV
+276 TTNPNVSEILVV
-288 AEKEASVNNF
+288 AEKEASKNNF

-304 NTGAGDQDVISFGQ
+304 RTASGDQDVISYGQ

-324 TGYLNLTL
+324 TGYLKLSITA
-332 TSAAAGNIKII
+332 SAAGNVKII
-343 KTAEDNNVSF
+343 KTAEDDNVSF
-353 IEFNIKG
+353 VEFNIKG
-360 EDYNTTVF
+360 EGLNTTAF
-368 TEENGEVLVEGL
+368 TDENGEILLEGL
-380 APGEYTI
+380 TPGEYTI

-414 FHNEMNYGALKIV
+414 FYNEMNYGAMKIV

-432 GNVEGIQFYIG
+432 GNVAGIQFHIG

-454 IYVTTDENGEII
+454 MYVTTDANGEII
-466 IPNLEAA
+466 VPNLESA

-478 EVTPEGYVSN
+478 EVTPDGYVSN
-488 PTSQE
+488 PASQE
-493 VSVHWGGTATV
+493 VFVNWGETATV
-504 EFHNELK
+504 NFHNELK
-511 KGNLEIIKT
+511 KGNLKIIKT
-520 SEDGNIEGIN
+520 SEDGHIEGIN
-530 FTITGNGVNKSV
+530 FTITGNGVNKTV
-542 TTDANG
+542 TTNAEG
-548 RVLVEGLVPGTYTVT
+548 KVLVEGLLPGTYTVT
-563 EGQYDQYVKQEPKT
+563 EGQYDEYVPQEPKT

-588 EFHNVVNYGG
+588 EFHNVVNRGG
-598 IKIIKTSEDGKVEG
+598 IKIIKTSEDEKVSAIKFVVKGEG
-612 IEFIVGPNTEAVSL
+612 IEKTVT
-626 DDENSFEPIH
+626 
-636 VFTDENGVAI
+636 TDASGVA
-646 VEGLLSNYYGV
+646 VVSDLMAGEYTVTEKTPDGYVSEEPKTVTVAYG
-657 MEVTPEGYYTEM
+657 E
-669 EYQPVWVSYG
+669 
-679 NTSTIEFENKL
+679 TSTVEFHNEL
-690 QRGDI
+690 QKGSV
-695 EVNKTSEDGLVEGV
+695 EVNKTSEDGFVEGI

-716 STTGIVVEEYAI
+716 SLTGAPVEEYAT

-758 VPAKQN
+758 VPTKQN

-773 EAEFNNVLKKFN
+773 EAAFNNVLKKFN
-785 LVLTKTDAEKGGAQ
+785 LVLTKYDAEKGGAQ
-799 GDATLEAA
+799 GDATLEGA
-807 VYGIYKDGE
+807 VYGVYKDGE

-859 LDADAD
+859 LDVEAD
-865 NYTIEKNTEFLAVT
+865 NYTIEKNTESLAVT

-908 YVDTNND
+908 YVDNNND

-930 AERGIYSM
+930 SERGIYSM

-989 QSGSLKIVKT
+989 QSGSLKIIKT

-1004 VEGFSFRVTSE
+1004 VEGFSFRITSE

-1026 NGEIF
+1026 NGEIL
-1031 IEDIRLGTYTI
+1031 IEDLRLGTYTI

-1050 SNYIMPAAKTANVT
+1050 SNYIMPAAKTATVVQDSVT
-1064 ADATTVV
+1064 KV

-1086 RMPGLWIGIATI
+1086 RMPGLWLGIATI
-1098 STLGAATFFYLSSKK
+1098 STLGAATFFYLSGKK
-1113 RKNER
+1113 RRNER

>member
-17 IFTGAVQAF
+17 VFTGAVQAF
-26 AATQM
+26 AASQM

-38 PRSADTNKGDWGLA
+38 PRSADINKGDWGLA

-207 IEYAVQNH
+207 IEYAVQKH

-222 SDNQITAPT
+222 SDNEATAPT

-247 TNGVLRECGLKTDST
+247 TNGVIRECGLKTDST

-332 TSAAAGNIKII
+332 TSAAAGDIKII

-360 EDYNTTVF
+360 EGLNTTAF
-368 TEENGEVLVEGL
+368 TDENGEILLEGL
-380 APGEYTI
+380 APSEYTI
-387 TEASYSKYKAQQ
+387 TEASYSKYKEQQ

-432 GNVEGIQFYIG
+432 GNVEGIEFIITG
-443 LGAEQAIDFDG
+443 GAEPAHPFESRTV
-454 IYVTTDENGEII
+454 YTDANGEILLPDLHEGEYFI
-466 IPNLEAA
+466 YETI
-473 VYIVS
+473 
-478 EVTPEGYVSN
+478 PEGYI
-488 PTSQE
+488 
-493 VSVHWGGTATV
+493 GTEFKMVVVEYGKTTPV

-548 RVLVEGLVPGTYTVT
+548 RVLVEGLVPGTYTIT
-563 EGQYDQYVKQEPKT
+563 EGQYDEYVPQEPKT

-626 DDENSFEPIH
+626 GEEYVEPIH

-679 NTSTIEFENKL
+679 NTSTVEFENKL

-695 EVNKTSEDGLVEGV
+695 EVTKTSEDGLVEGV

-716 STTGIVVEEYAI
+716 STTGIAVEEYAT
-728 TNAEGVALFEDIPVG
+728 TNAEGIALFEDIPVG
-743 DNYVLEEVETAERYV
+743 NNYVLEEVDTAERYV

-773 EAEFNNVLKKFN
+773 EASFNNVLKKFN

-799 GDATLEAA
+799 GDATLEGA

-859 LDADAD
+859 LDVEAD
-865 NYTIEKNTEFLAVT
+865 NYTIEKNTESLAVT

-930 AERGIYSM
+930 AERGIYNM

-953 PKGFILDSNAYYFE
+953 PKGFILDSSAYYFE

-1042 SEIANGAS
+1042 SEIANGVS
-1050 SNYIMPAAKTANVT
+1050 SNYIMPSAKTANVI

-1086 RMPGLWIGIATI
+1086 RMPGLWLGIATI

-1113 RKNER
+1113 KRNER

>member
-17 IFTGAVQAF
+17 VFTGAVQAF
-26 AATQM
+26 AASQM

-185 SVMDSISS
+185 SVMDSISF

-222 SDNQITAPT
+222 SDNEATAPT
-231 HELVWNGSRYE
+231 HELVWTGSRYE

-267 ISGNKITFY
+267 INGNKITFY

-288 AEKEASVNNF
+288 AEKDASVNNF

-324 TGYLNLTL
+324 TGYFNLTL
-332 TSAAAGNIKII
+332 TSAAAGDIKII

-432 GNVEGIQFYIG
+432 GNVEGIEFIITG
-443 LGAEQAIDFDG
+443 GAEPAHPFESRTV
-454 IYVTTDENGEII
+454 YTDANGEILLPDLHEGEYFI
-466 IPNLEAA
+466 YETI
-473 VYIVS
+473 
-478 EVTPEGYVSN
+478 PEGYI
-488 PTSQE
+488 
-493 VSVHWGGTATV
+493 GTEFKMVVVEYGKTTTV

-511 KGNLEIIKT
+511 KGSLEIIKT

-563 EGQYDQYVKQEPKT
+563 EGQYDEYVPQEPKT

-598 IKIIKTSEDGKVEG
+598 IKIVKTSEDEKVSE
-612 IEFIVGPNTEAVSL
+612 IEFVVKG
-626 DDENSFEPIH
+626 
-636 VFTDENGVAI
+636 NGVEKTVITDASGVAVVSDLMAGEYTVTEKTPDGYI
-646 VEGLLSNYYGV
+646 PTETQNVTVAYGK
-657 MEVTPEGYYTEM
+657 
-669 EYQPVWVSYG
+669 
-679 NTSTIEFENKL
+679 TSTVEFHNEL
-690 QRGDI
+690 QMGDI
-695 EVNKTSEDGLVEGV
+695 EVTKTSEDGLVEGV
-709 KFKLSGT
+709 RFKLSGT
-716 STTGIVVEEYAI
+716 STTSIVVEEYAT

-743 DNYVLEEVETAERYV
+743 NNYVLEEVETAERYV

-764 VKVEWEYVT
+764 VKVEWESVT
-773 EAEFNNVLKKFN
+773 EAAFNNVLKKFN
-785 LVLTKTDAEKGGAQ
+785 LVLTKSDAEKGGAQ
-799 GDATLEAA
+799 GDATLEGA

-859 LDADAD
+859 LDVAAD
-865 NYTIEKNTEFLAVT
+865 NYTIEKNTESLAVT

-930 AERGIYSM
+930 TERGIYSM

-1031 IEDIRLGTYTI
+1031 IENIRLGTYTI
-1042 SEIANGAS
+1042 NEIANGAS

-1086 RMPGLWIGIATI
+1086 RMPGLWLGIATI
-1098 STLGAATFFYLSSKK
+1098 STLGAATFFYLSDKK
-1113 RKNER
+1113 RRKER

>member
-17 IFTGAVQAF
+17 VFTGAVQAF

-38 PRSADTNKGDWGLA
+38 PRSADTNKGDWGLQDT
-52 ELYLMGGW
+52 YLLGGW
-60 ETIETDN
+60 GTVATES
-67 YLVYCKD
+67 YFVYCKD
-74 SHSGPVVYCIEPG
+74 SHSGQVVYCIEPG
-87 YGVRTGNVLSQ
+87 HSVRTGNILSQ
-98 ANDSTYW
+98 ATDSSYW
-105 NNYPSNMNPTLSPD
+105 ANYPGGKNPTLTPD

-141 NTTNASHRQEVAEL
+141 NTTNASHRQDVAEL
-155 IATQMLVWEVVVG
+155 IATQMLIWEVVVG

-178 ASRRGYD
+178 ATRKGFD
-185 SVMDSISS
+185 SVMDNIST
-193 GNPLYDDIWDAYDS
+193 GNPLYDDIWEAYES

-215 TLLPSFM
+215 TLIPSFM

-267 ISGNKITFY
+267 VSGNKITFY

-332 TSAAAGNIKII
+332 TSAAAGDIKII
-343 KTAEDNNVSF
+343 KTAEDNNVSY
-353 IEFNIKG
+353 IEFTVTG
-360 EDYNTTVF
+360 DGYNETVY
-368 TEENGEVLVEGL
+368 TDENGEILVEGL

-387 TEASYSKYKAQQ
+387 TESSYEQYKAQQ

-414 FHNEMNYGALKIV
+414 
-427 KTADD
+427 
-432 GNVEGIQFYIG
+432 
-443 LGAEQAIDFDG
+443 
-454 IYVTTDENGEII
+454 
-466 IPNLEAA
+466 
-473 VYIVS
+473 
-478 EVTPEGYVSN
+478 
-488 PTSQE
+488 
-493 VSVHWGGTATV
+493 
-504 EFHNELK
+504 FHNELK

-530 FTITGNGVNKSV
+530 FTITGNGITEYVS
-542 TTDANG
+542 TDENG

-563 EGQYDQYVKQEPKT
+563 EGQYDQYVKQEAKT

-598 IKIIKTSEDGKVEG
+598 IKIIKTSEDEKVSE
-612 IEFIVGPNTEAVSL
+612 IEFVVKG
-626 DDENSFEPIH
+626 
-636 VFTDENGVAI
+636 NGVEKTVTTDASG
-646 VEGLLSNYYGV
+646 VAVVSDLMAGEYTVTEKTPDGYVSEEPKTVTVAYGK
-657 MEVTPEGYYTEM
+657 
-669 EYQPVWVSYG
+669 
-679 NTSTIEFENKL
+679 TSTVEFHNEL

-695 EVNKTSEDGLVEGV
+695 EVTKTSEDSLIEGV

-716 STTGIVVEEYAI
+716 STTGIAVEEYAI
-728 TNAEGVALFEDIPVG
+728 TNAEGVAIFEDIPVG

-773 EAEFNNVLKKFN
+773 EASFNNVLKKFN

-799 GDATLEAA
+799 GDATLEGA

-859 LDADAD
+859 PDVAAD
-865 NYTIEKNTEFLAVT
+865 NYAIEKNTESLAVT

-884 GTVQLTKVDKDFP
+884 GTVQLTKVDKDYP

-930 AERGIYSM
+930 AERGIYNM

-967 IAENGKTVVVE
+967 IAENVKTVVVE

-999 SSDGK
+999 SSDDK

-1026 NGEIF
+1026 NGEIL

-1086 RMPGLWIGIATI
+1086 RMPGLWLGIATI

-1113 RKNER
+1113 RRNER

>member
-17 IFTGAVQAF
+17 VFTGAVQAF
-26 AATQM
+26 AASQM

-185 SVMDSISS
+185 SVMDSISF

-222 SDNQITAPT
+222 SDNEATAPT
-231 HELVWNGSRYE
+231 HELVWTGSRYE

-267 ISGNKITFY
+267 INGNKITFY

-288 AEKEASVNNF
+288 AEKDASVNNF

-324 TGYLNLTL
+324 TGYFNLTL
-332 TSAAAGNIKII
+332 TSAAAGDIKII

-432 GNVEGIQFYIG
+432 GNVEGIEFIITG
-443 LGAEQAIDFDG
+443 GAEPAHPFESRTV
-454 IYVTTDENGEII
+454 YTDANGEILLPDLHEGEYFI
-466 IPNLEAA
+466 YETI
-473 VYIVS
+473 
-478 EVTPEGYVSN
+478 PEGYI
-488 PTSQE
+488 
-493 VSVHWGGTATV
+493 GTEFKMVVVEYGKTTTV

-511 KGNLEIIKT
+511 KGSLEIIKT

-563 EGQYDQYVKQEPKT
+563 EGQYDEYVPQEPKT

-598 IKIIKTSEDGKVEG
+598 IKIVKTSEDEKVSE
-612 IEFIVGPNTEAVSL
+612 IEFVVKG
-626 DDENSFEPIH
+626 
-636 VFTDENGVAI
+636 NGVEKTVITDASGVAVVSDLMAGEYTVTEKTPDGYI
-646 VEGLLSNYYGV
+646 PTETQNVTVAYGK
-657 MEVTPEGYYTEM
+657 
-669 EYQPVWVSYG
+669 
-679 NTSTIEFENKL
+679 TSTVEFHNEL
-690 QRGDI
+690 QMGDI
-695 EVNKTSEDGLVEGV
+695 EVTKTSEDGLVEGV
-709 KFKLSGT
+709 RFKLSGT
-716 STTGIVVEEYAI
+716 STTSIVVEEYAT

-743 DNYVLEEVETAERYV
+743 NNYVLEEVETAERYV

-764 VKVEWEYVT
+764 VKVEWESVT
-773 EAEFNNVLKKFN
+773 EAAFNNVLKKFN
-785 LVLTKTDAEKGGAQ
+785 LVLTKTDTEKGGAQ
-799 GDATLEAA
+799 GDATLEGA

-831 DYFVCGEGYTVKE
+831 DYFVCGERYTVKE

-859 LDADAD
+859 LDVAAD
-865 NYTIEKNTEFLAVT
+865 NYTIEKNTESLAVT

-930 AERGIYSM
+930 TERGIYNM
-938 SGLVYGGYFVKETVA
+938 SGLVYGGYFVKETLA
-953 PKGFILDSNAYYFE
+953 PKGFVLDNNAYYFG
-967 IAENGKTVVVE
+967 IAENGKTVIVE
-978 NEAGKGFVNVS
+978 NEVGKGFVNVS
-989 QSGSLKIVKT
+989 HTGTLKIVKT

-1004 VEGFSFRVTSE
+1004 VEGFSFRVKSD
-1015 NGYDETFTTDK
+1015 NGYDQTFTTNEK
-1026 NGEIF
+1026 GEIV
-1031 IEDIRLGTYTI
+1031 IENLSIGTYTI

-1064 ADATTVV
+1064 NDATTIV

-1086 RMPGLWIGIATI
+1086 RMPGLWLGIATI
-1098 STLGAATFFYLSSKK
+1098 STLGAATFFYLSGKK
-1113 RKNER
+1113 RRNER

>member
-17 IFTGAVQAF
+17 VFTGAVQAF
-26 AATQM
+26 AASQM

-222 SDNQITAPT
+222 SDNEATAPT

-262 DLKCE
+262 DLKCD
-267 ISGNKITFY
+267 INGNKITFY
-276 TTNPDVSEILVV
+276 TTTPDVSEILVV

-332 TSAAAGNIKII
+332 TSAAAGDIKII

-360 EDYNTTVF
+360 EGYNTTVF

-432 GNVEGIQFYIG
+432 GNVEGIEFIITG
-443 LGAEQAIDFDG
+443 GAEPAHPFESRTV
-454 IYVTTDENGEII
+454 YTDANGEILLPDLHEGEYFI
-466 IPNLEAA
+466 YETI
-473 VYIVS
+473 
-478 EVTPEGYVSN
+478 PEGYI
-488 PTSQE
+488 
-493 VSVHWGGTATV
+493 GTEFKMVVVEYGKTTTV

-520 SEDGNIEGIN
+520 SEDGRIEGIN
-530 FTITGNGVNKSV
+530 FTITGNGITEHVS
-542 TTDANG
+542 TDENG

-563 EGQYDQYVKQEPKT
+563 EGQYDQYVKQEAKT

-588 EFHNVVNYGG
+588 EFHNTLKRGN
-598 IKIIKTSEDGKVEG
+598 IKIVKTSEDGNVEG
-612 IEFIVGPNTEAVSL
+612 IEFIVAPNTEPISL
-626 DDENSFEPIH
+626 DDEGGFEPIH
-636 VFTDENGVAI
+636 VLTDENGEAF
-646 VEGLLSNYYGV
+646 VEGLIPGYYGV
-657 MEVTPEGYYTEM
+657 MEIVPEGYYTEM
-669 EYQPVWVSYG
+669 EYKSKDVYHA
-679 NTSTIEFENKL
+679 NTSVVEFENKL

-695 EVNKTSEDGLVEGV
+695 EVTKTSEDGLVEGV

-716 STTGIVVEEYAI
+716 STTGIAVEEYAT

-743 DNYVLEEVETAERYV
+743 DNYVLEEVDTAEKYV

-773 EAEFNNVLKKFN
+773 EATFNNVLKKFN

-799 GDATLEAA
+799 GDATLEGA

-859 LDADAD
+859 LDVAAD
-865 NYTIEKNTEFLAVT
+865 NYTIEKNTESLAVT

-897 ENKLTGAEFEV
+897 ENKLTAAEFEV

-915 KKLDANDTLLGKLTE
+915 KKLDASDTLLGKLTE
-930 AERGIYSM
+930 AERGIYNM

-967 IAENGKTVVVE
+967 IAEKGKTVVVE

-989 QSGSLKIVKT
+989 QSSSLKIVKT

-1031 IEDIRLGTYTI
+1031 IENIRLGTYTI
-1042 SEIANGAS
+1042 NEIANGAS

-1113 RKNER
+1113 RRNER

>member
-17 IFTGAVQAF
+17 VFTGAVQAF

-38 PRSADTNKGDWGLA
+38 PRSADTNKGDWGLQDT
-52 ELYLMGGW
+52 YLLGGW
-60 ETIETDN
+60 GTVATES
-67 YLVYCKD
+67 YFVYCKD
-74 SHSGPVVYCIEPG
+74 SHSGQVVYCIEPG
-87 YGVRTGNVLSQ
+87 HSVRTGNILSQ
-98 ANDSTYW
+98 ATDSSYW
-105 NNYPSNMNPTLSPD
+105 ANYPGGKNPTLTPD

-141 NTTNASHRQEVAEL
+141 NTTNASHRQDVAEL
-155 IATQMLVWEVVVG
+155 IATQMLIWEVVVG

-178 ASRRGYD
+178 ATRKGFD
-185 SVMDSISS
+185 SVMDNIST
-193 GNPLYDDIWDAYDS
+193 GNPLYDDIWEAYES

-215 TLLPSFM
+215 TLIPSFM

-267 ISGNKITFY
+267 VSGNKITFY

-332 TSAAAGNIKII
+332 TSAAAGDIKII
-343 KTAEDNNVSF
+343 KTAEDNNVSY
-353 IEFNIKG
+353 IEFTVTG
-360 EDYNTTVF
+360 DGYNETVY
-368 TEENGEVLVEGL
+368 TDENGEILVEGL

-387 TEASYSKYKAQQ
+387 TESSYEQYKAQQ

-414 FHNEMNYGALKIV
+414 
-427 KTADD
+427 
-432 GNVEGIQFYIG
+432 
-443 LGAEQAIDFDG
+443 
-454 IYVTTDENGEII
+454 
-466 IPNLEAA
+466 
-473 VYIVS
+473 
-478 EVTPEGYVSN
+478 
-488 PTSQE
+488 
-493 VSVHWGGTATV
+493 
-504 EFHNELK
+504 FHNELK

-530 FTITGNGVNKSV
+530 FTITGNGITEYVS
-542 TTDANG
+542 TDENG

-563 EGQYDQYVKQEPKT
+563 EGQYDQYVKQEAKT

-598 IKIIKTSEDGKVEG
+598 IKIIKTSEDEKVSE
-612 IEFIVGPNTEAVSL
+612 IEFVVKG
-626 DDENSFEPIH
+626 
-636 VFTDENGVAI
+636 NGVEKTVTTDASG
-646 VEGLLSNYYGV
+646 VAVVSDLMAGEYTVTEKTPDGYVSEEPKTVTVAYGK
-657 MEVTPEGYYTEM
+657 
-669 EYQPVWVSYG
+669 
-679 NTSTIEFENKL
+679 TSTVEFHNEL

-695 EVNKTSEDGLVEGV
+695 EVTKTSEDGLVEGV

-716 STTGIVVEEYAI
+716 SITGIVVEEYAI
-728 TNAEGVALFEDIPVG
+728 TNAEGVAIFEDIPVG

-773 EAEFNNVLKKFN
+773 EASFNNVLKKFN

-799 GDATLEAA
+799 GDATLEGA
-807 VYGIYKDGE
+807 VYGIYKNGE

-831 DYFVCGEGYTVKE
+831 DYFVCGGGYTVKE

-859 LDADAD
+859 PDVAAD
-865 NYTIEKNTEFLAVT
+865 NYAIEKNTESLAVT

-884 GTVQLTKVDKDFP
+884 GTVQLTKVDKDYP

-930 AERGIYSM
+930 AERGIYNM

-967 IAENGKTVVVE
+967 IAENVKTVVVE

-999 SSDGK
+999 SSDDK

-1026 NGEIF
+1026 NGEIL

-1086 RMPGLWIGIATI
+1086 RMPGLWLGIATI

-1113 RKNER
+1113 RRNER

>member
-1 MTYTKRAV
+1 
-9 ALLLALMM
+9 
-17 IFTGAVQAF
+17 
-26 AATQM
+26 
-31 TMAVIAL
+31 
-38 PRSADTNKGDWGLA
+38 
-52 ELYLMGGW
+52 
-60 ETIETDN
+60 
-67 YLVYCKD
+67 
-74 SHSGPVVYCIEPG
+74 
-87 YGVRTGNVLSQ
+87 
-98 ANDSTYW
+98 
-105 NNYPSNMNPTLSPD
+105 
-119 GIKTVLGRLLQYG
+119 
-132 WRGNGNTSW
+132 
-141 NTTNASHRQEVAEL
+141 RQDVAEL

-178 ASRRGYD
+178 ATRKGFD
-185 SVMDSISS
+185 SVMDNIST
-193 GNPLYDDIWDAYDS
+193 GNPLYDDIWEAYES
-207 IEYAVQNH
+207 IEYAVQHH

-222 SDNQITAPT
+222 SDNQITASN

-247 TNGVLRECGLKTDST
+247 TNGVLRECGLKTDSN

-276 TTNPDVSEILVV
+276 TTNPNVSEILVV
-288 AEKEASVNNF
+288 AEKEASKNNF

-304 NTGAGDQDVISFGQ
+304 RTASGDQDVISYGQ

-324 TGYLNLTL
+324 TGYLKLSITA
-332 TSAAAGNIKII
+332 SAAGNVKII
-343 KTAEDNNVSF
+343 KTAEDDNVSF
-353 IEFNIKG
+353 VEFNIKG
-360 EDYNTTVF
+360 EGLNTTAF
-368 TEENGEVLVEGL
+368 TDENGEILLEGL
-380 APGEYTI
+380 IPGEYTI

-414 FHNEMNYGALKIV
+414 FHNEMNYGAIKIV

-432 GNVEGIQFYIG
+432 GNVAGIQFHIS
-443 LGAEQAIDFDG
+443 LGAEQSIDFDG
-454 IYVTTDENGEII
+454 MTVTTDANGEIL
-466 IPNLEAA
+466 IPDLESA

-478 EVTPEGYVSN
+478 EVTPDGYTSN
-488 PTSQE
+488 PASRE
-493 VSVHWGGTATV
+493 VFVNWGETAAV
-504 EFHNELK
+504 NFHNELK

-530 FTITGNGVNKSV
+530 FTITGNGVNKTV
-542 TTDANG
+542 TTNAEG
-548 RVLVEGLVPGTYTVT
+548 KVLVEGLLPGTYTVT
-563 EGQYDQYVKQEPKT
+563 EGQYNEYVPQEPKT
-577 VVVEYDKTATV
+577 VVVEYDKTAKV
-588 EFHNVVNYGG
+588 EFHNVVNRGG
-598 IKIIKTSEDGKVEG
+598 IKIIKTSEDEKVSKIDFVVKG
-612 IEFIVGPNTEAVSL
+612 
-626 DDENSFEPIH
+626 
-636 VFTDENGVAI
+636 NGVEKTVTTDASG
-646 VEGLLSNYYGV
+646 VAVVSDLMAGEYTVTEKTPDGYVSEEPKTVTVAYGETTTV
-657 MEVTPEGYYTEM
+657 KFYNE
-669 EYQPVWVSYG
+669 
-679 NTSTIEFENKL
+679 L

-695 EVNKTSEDGLVEGV
+695 EVTKTSEDGLVEGV

-716 STTGIVVEEYAI
+716 STTGIAVEEYAI
-728 TNAEGVALFEDIPVG
+728 TNAEGVALFEDILVG
-743 DNYVLEEVETAERYV
+743 ENYILEEVDTAERYV

-773 EAEFNNVLKKFN
+773 KATFNNVLKKFN

-799 GDATLEAA
+799 GDATLEGA

-831 DYFVCGEGYTVKE
+831 DYFVCGEGYTIKE
-844 ITPSKGYL
+844 ITSSKGYL

-859 LDADAD
+859 LDVAAD
-865 NYTIEKNTEFLAVT
+865 NYTIEKNTESLAVT
-879 EQVIK
+879 EQVLK
-884 GTVQLTKVDKDFP
+884 GTVQLTKVDKDYP

-930 AERGIYSM
+930 AERGVYNM

-1031 IEDIRLGTYTI
+1031 IEDLRLGTYTI

-1086 RMPGLWIGIATI
+1086 RMPGLWLGIATI

-1113 RKNER
+1113 RRNER

>member
-17 IFTGAVQAF
+17 VFTGAVQAF

-132 WRGNGNTSW
+132 WRGNGNTNW

-222 SDNQITAPT
+222 SDNEATAPT

-332 TSAAAGNIKII
+332 TSAAAGDIKII

-360 EDYNTTVF
+360 EGLNTTAF
-368 TEENGEVLVEGL
+368 TDENGEILLEGL
-380 APGEYTI
+380 TPGEYTI

-432 GNVEGIQFYIG
+432 GNVAGIEFHIG
-443 LGAEQAIDFDG
+443 LGAEQSIDFDS
-454 IYVTTDENGEII
+454 ITVTTDENGVAI
-466 IPNLEAA
+466 IPNLESAL
-473 VYIVS
+473 YIVS
-478 EVTPEGYVSN
+478 ERVPEGYITEGSN
-488 PTSQE
+488 KQAL
-493 VSVHWGGTATV
+493 VRWGETATV

-511 KGNLEIIKT
+511 KGSLEIIKT
-520 SEDGNIEGIN
+520 CEDGRISNIN
-530 FTITGNGVNKSV
+530 FTITGNGITKYVS
-542 TTDANG
+542 TDENG

-563 EGQYDQYVKQEPKT
+563 EGQYDEYVPQEPKT
-577 VVVEYDKTATV
+577 VVVEYDKTTTV

-612 IEFIVGPNTEAVSL
+612 IEFIVGPNTQPVSL
-626 DDENSFEPIH
+626 DDEGGFEPIH

-646 VEGLLSNYYGV
+646 VEGLLAEYYGV
-657 MEVTPEGYYTEM
+657 MEVVPEGYYTEM
-669 EYQPVWVSYG
+669 EYQSVWVGYG
-679 NTSTIEFENKL
+679 YTPTVEFENKL

-695 EVNKTSEDGLVEGV
+695 EVTKTSEDGLVEGV
-709 KFKLSGT
+709 KFKLFGT
-716 STTGIVVEEYAI
+716 STTGIAVEEYAI

-743 DNYVLEEVETAERYV
+743 DNYVLEEVDTAEKYV

-773 EAEFNNVLKKFN
+773 EATFNNVLKKFN
-785 LVLTKTDAEKGGAQ
+785 LVLTKTDAEKGSAQ
-799 GDATLEAA
+799 GDATLEGA

-859 LDADAD
+859 LDVDAD
-865 NYTIEKNTEFLAVT
+865 NYTIEKNTESLAVT

-884 GTVQLTKVDKDFP
+884 GTVQLTKVDKDYP

-908 YVDTNND
+908 YIDTNGN
-915 KKLDANDTLLGKLTE
+915 KQLDESDTLLGKLTE
-930 AERGIYSM
+930 TERGIYSM
-938 SGLVYGGYFVKETVA
+938 SDLVYGGYFVKETVA

-967 IAENGKTVVVE
+967 IAEDGKTVVVE

-1064 ADATTVV
+1064 ADATTIV

-1086 RMPGLWIGIATI
+1086 RMPGLWLASMIVFGAGAVASGYIA
-1098 STLGAATFFYLSSKK
+1098 YKK
-1113 RKNER
+1113 RKFNQ

>member
-17 IFTGAVQAF
+17 VFTGAVQTF

-38 PRSADTNKGDWGLA
+38 PRAADTNKGDWGLA

-60 ETIETDN
+60 ETIKTDN

-215 TLLPSFM
+215 TLIPSFM

-231 HELVWNGSRYE
+231 HELVWTGSRYE

-288 AEKEASVNNF
+288 AEKDASRNNF

-304 NTGAGDQDVISFGQ
+304 NTCSGDQDVVSYGQ

-332 TSAAAGNIKII
+332 TSAAAGDIKII

-360 EDYNTTVF
+360 EGLNTTAF
-368 TEENGEVLVEGL
+368 TDENGEILLEGL

-432 GNVEGIQFYIG
+432 GNVEGIEFIITG
-443 LGAEQAIDFDG
+443 GAEPAHPFESRTV
-454 IYVTTDENGEII
+454 YTDANGEILLPDLHEGEYFI
-466 IPNLEAA
+466 YETI
-473 VYIVS
+473 
-478 EVTPEGYVSN
+478 PEGYIETEFKMVVVEYGK
-488 PTSQE
+488 T
-493 VSVHWGGTATV
+493 TTV

-563 EGQYDQYVKQEPKT
+563 EGQYDQYVKQEAKT

-598 IKIIKTSEDGKVEG
+598 IKIIKTSEDEKVSE
-612 IEFIVGPNTEAVSL
+612 IEFVVKG
-626 DDENSFEPIH
+626 
-636 VFTDENGVAI
+636 NGVEKTVITDASGVAVVSDLMAGEYTVTEKTPDGYI
-646 VEGLLSNYYGV
+646 PTETQNVTVAYGK
-657 MEVTPEGYYTEM
+657 
-669 EYQPVWVSYG
+669 
-679 NTSTIEFENKL
+679 TSTVEFHNEL

-695 EVNKTSEDGLVEGV
+695 EVTKTSEDGLVEGV

-743 DNYVLEEVETAERYV
+743 DNYVLEEVDTAEKYV

-773 EAEFNNVLKKFN
+773 EATFNNVLKKFN
-785 LVLTKTDAEKGGAQ
+785 LVLTKSDAEKGGAQ
-799 GDATLEAA
+799 GDATLEGA

-859 LDADAD
+859 LDVDAG
-865 NYTIEKNTEFLAVT
+865 NYTIEKNSESLAVT

-930 AERGIYSM
+930 AERGIYNM
-938 SGLVYGGYFVKETVA
+938 SSLVYGGYFVKETVA

-967 IAENGKTVVVE
+967 ITENGKTVVVE

-1050 SNYIMPAAKTANVT
+1050 SNYIMPAAKTANIT

-1086 RMPGLWIGIATI
+1086 RMPGLWLGIATI

-1113 RKNER
+1113 RRNER

>member
-17 IFTGAVQAF
+17 VFTGAVQAF

-38 PRSADTNKGDWGLA
+38 PRSADTNKGDWGLQDT
-52 ELYLMGGW
+52 YLLGGW
-60 ETIETDN
+60 GTVATES
-67 YLVYCKD
+67 YFVYCKD
-74 SHSGPVVYCIEPG
+74 SHSGQVVYCIEPG
-87 YGVRTGNVLSQ
+87 HSVRTGNILSQ
-98 ANDSTYW
+98 ATDSSYW
-105 NNYPSNMNPTLSPD
+105 ANYPGGKNPTLTPD
-119 GIKTVLGRLLQYG
+119 GVKTVLGRLLQYG

-141 NTTNASHRQEVAEL
+141 NTSNASHRQDVAEL

-178 ASRRGYD
+178 ATRKGFD
-185 SVMDSISS
+185 SVMDNIST
-193 GNPLYDDIWDAYDS
+193 GNPLYDDIWEAYES
-207 IEYAVQNH
+207 IEYAVQHH

-222 SDNQITAPT
+222 SDNQITASN

-247 TNGVLRECGLKTDST
+247 TNGVLRECGLKTDSN

-276 TTNPDVSEILVV
+276 TTNPNVSEILVV
-288 AEKEASVNNF
+288 AEKEASKNNF

-304 NTGAGDQDVISFGQ
+304 RTASGDQDVISYGQ

-324 TGYLNLTL
+324 TGYLKLSITA
-332 TSAAAGNIKII
+332 SAAGNVKII
-343 KTAEDNNVSF
+343 KTAEDDNVSF
-353 IEFNIKG
+353 VEFNIKG
-360 EDYNTTVF
+360 EGLNTTAF
-368 TEENGEVLVEGL
+368 TDENGEILLEGL
-380 APGEYTI
+380 TPGEYTI

-414 FHNEMNYGALKIV
+414 FHNEMNYGAMKIV

-432 GNVEGIQFYIG
+432 GKVAGVEFYIG
-443 LGAEQAIDFDG
+443 LGAEQSIDFDEMT
-454 IYVTTDENGEII
+454 VTTDANGEIL
-466 IPNLEAA
+466 IPNLESA

-478 EVTPEGYVSN
+478 EVTPDGYTSN
-488 PTSQE
+488 PASRE
-493 VSVHWGGTATV
+493 VFVNWGETASVN
-504 EFHNELK
+504 FHNKLK

-530 FTITGNGVNKSV
+530 FTITGNGVNKTV
-542 TTDANG
+542 TTNAEG
-548 RVLVEGLVPGTYTVT
+548 KVLVEELLPGTYTVT
-563 EGQYDQYVKQEPKT
+563 EGQYDEYVPQDPKT
-577 VVVEYDKTATV
+577 VVVEYDKTAKV
-588 EFHNVVNYGG
+588 EFHNVVNRGG
-598 IKIIKTSEDGKVEG
+598 IKIIKTSEDEKVSKIDFVVKG
-612 IEFIVGPNTEAVSL
+612 
-626 DDENSFEPIH
+626 
-636 VFTDENGVAI
+636 NGVEKTVSTDASGVAVVSDLMAGEYTVTEKTPDGYVSEEPKTVTVAYGKTSI
-646 VEGLLSNYYGV
+646 VEFHN
-657 MEVTPEGYYTEM
+657 E
-669 EYQPVWVSYG
+669 
-679 NTSTIEFENKL
+679 L

-695 EVNKTSEDGLVEGV
+695 EVTKTSEDGLVEGV
-709 KFKLSGT
+709 KFKLSGI
-716 STTGIVVEEYAI
+716 STTGIAVEEYAT
-728 TNAEGVALFEDIPVG
+728 TNAEGIALFEDIPVG

-764 VKVEWEYVT
+764 IKVEWESVT
-773 EAEFNNVLKKFN
+773 EAAFNNVLKKFN
-785 LVLTKTDAEKGGAQ
+785 LVLTKTDTEKGGAQ
-799 GDATLEAA
+799 GDATLEGA

-859 LDADAD
+859 LDVAAD
-865 NYTIEKNTEFLAVT
+865 NYYIEKNTETLAVT

-938 SGLVYGGYFVKETVA
+938 SGLVYGGYFIKETVA

-1004 VEGFSFRVTSE
+1004 VEGFSFRVKSD

-1086 RMPGLWIGIATI
+1086 RMPGLWLGIATM
-1098 STLGAATFFYLSSKK
+1098 STLGAATFFYLSGKK
-1113 RKNER
+1113 RRNER

>member
-17 IFTGAVQAF
+17 VFTGAVQAF

-38 PRSADTNKGDWGLA
+38 PRSADTNKGDWGLQDT
-52 ELYLMGGW
+52 YLLGGW
-60 ETIETDN
+60 GTVATES
-67 YLVYCKD
+67 YFVYCKD

-87 YGVRTGNVLSQ
+87 HSVRTGNILTQ
-98 ANDSTYW
+98 ATDSSYW
-105 NNYPSNMNPTLSPD
+105 ANYPGGYNPTLTPD

-132 WRGNGNTSW
+132 WRGNGNTNW
-141 NTTNASHRQEVAEL
+141 NTTNASDRQDVAEL
-155 IATQMLVWEVVVG
+155 IATQMLVWEVIVG
-168 ERTLSFSHVD
+168 ERTTSFSKVNAYSKGFD
-178 ASRRGYD
+178 A
-185 SVMDSISS
+185 VMDNIST
-193 GNPLYDDIWDAYDS
+193 GNPLYEDIWDAYEA

-215 TLLPSFM
+215 ILLPSFM
-222 SDNQITAPT
+222 SDMQNTAST

-247 TNGVLRECGLKTDST
+247 TNGVLADCTLKTDST
-262 DLKCE
+262 DLQCE

-276 TTNPDVSEILVV
+276 TTNPNVSNILVV

-304 NTGAGDQDVISFGQ
+304 DTCGGDQDVISYGQ

-324 TGYLNLTL
+324 TGYLNLSITA
-332 TSAAAGNIKII
+332 SAAGDIKII

-353 IEFNIKG
+353 IEFRIQG
-360 EDYNTTVF
+360 DGYDTVAF
-368 TEENGEVLVEGL
+368 TDENGEIFLEGL
-380 APGEYTI
+380 TPGEYTI
-387 TEASYSKYKAQQ
+387 TETSYEQYKAQQ

-427 KTADD
+427 KTSED
-432 GNVEGIQFYIG
+432 GNVEGIEFTVTG
-443 LGAEQAIDFDG
+443 GAEQAFDFEP
-454 IYVTTDENGEII
+454 VTVVTDANGEII
-466 IPNLEAA
+466 IPNLHAGQYFVFET
-473 VYIVS
+473 I
-478 EVTPEGYVSN
+478 PEGYIG
-488 PTSQE
+488 TEFKE
-493 VSVHWGGTATV
+493 VFVEYGKTATV
-504 EFHNELK
+504 EFYNELK

-520 SEDGNIEGIN
+520 SEDGKIEGIN

-563 EGQYDQYVKQEPKT
+563 EGQYDEYVKQEAKT

-588 EFHNVVNYGG
+588 KFHNVVNYGE
-598 IKIIKTSEDGKVEG
+598 IKIIKTSEDGTVEG
-612 IEFIVGPNTEAVSL
+612 IEFTVTGNGINKTVV
-626 DDENSFEPIH
+626 
-636 VFTDENGVAI
+636 TDANGVA
-646 VEGLLSNYYGV
+646 VVSDLSAGEYV
-657 MEVTPEGYYTEM
+657 VTEIAPEGYVSEEPKT
-669 EYQPVWVSYG
+669 VTVSYG
-679 NTSTIEFENKL
+679 NTATVEFHNEI
-690 QRGDI
+690 QRGSL
-695 EVNKTSEDGLVEGV
+695 EVTKTSEDGLVEGV
-709 KFKLSGT
+709 KFKLSGI
-716 STTGIVVEEYAI
+716 STTGIAVEEYAI

-743 DNYVLEEVETAERYV
+743 DNYVLEEVDTAERYV

-764 VKVEWEYVT
+764 VKVEWESVT
-773 EAEFNNVLKKFN
+773 EASFNNVLKKFN
-785 LVLTKTDAEKGGAQ
+785 LMLTKTDAEKGGAQ
-799 GDATLEAA
+799 GDATLEGA

-859 LDADAD
+859 LDVAAD
-865 NYTIEKNTEFLAVT
+865 NYTIEKNTESLAVT

-897 ENKLTGAEFEV
+897 ENKLAGAEFEV
-908 YVDTNND
+908 YVDTNGN
-915 KKLDANDTLLGKLTE
+915 KLFDESDTLLGKLTE
-930 AERGIYSM
+930 SERGIYNM
-938 SGLVYGGYFVKETVA
+938 SGLVYGGYFVRETVA

-967 IAENGKTVVVE
+967 IAEAGKTVVVE

-1064 ADATTVV
+1064 ADATVKV
-1071 EMHNVLRETPKTGDT
+1071 EMHNALRETPKTGDT
-1086 RMPGLWIGIATI
+1086 RMPGLWLGIATI
-1098 STLGAATFFYLSSKK
+1098 STLGAATFFYLSNKK
-1113 RKNER
+1113 RRNER

>member
-74 SHSGPVVYCIEPG
+74 SHSGSVVYCIEPG
-87 YGVRTGNVLSQ
+87 YGVRTGNVLSL

-168 ERTLSFSHVD
+168 ERSLSFSHVD

-298 LVWTDG
+298 LAWTDG
-304 NTGAGDQDVISFGQ
+304 NTCSGDQDVISYGQ
-318 EVNETL
+318 EVNETF
-324 TGYLNLTL
+324 TGYLNLSITA
-332 TSAAAGNIKII
+332 SAAGDIKII

-360 EDYNTTVF
+360 EGLNTTAF
-368 TEENGEVLVEGL
+368 TDENGEILLEGL

-387 TEASYSKYKAQQ
+387 TETFYEQYKAQQ

-427 KTADD
+427 KPADD
-432 GNVEGIQFYIG
+432 GNVEGIEFTING
-443 LGAEQAIDFDG
+443 GAEQSF
-454 IYVTTDENGEII
+454 YFEPVTVVTDATGEVI
-466 IPNLEAA
+466 IPNLHAGLYMVFET
-473 VYIVS
+473 V
-478 EVTPEGYVSN
+478 PEGYIGTELKEGVV
-488 PTSQE
+488 E
-493 VSVHWGGTATV
+493 YGKTATV

-520 SEDGNIEGIN
+520 SEDGRISDIN
-530 FTITGNGVNKSV
+530 FTITGNGIQNSS
-542 TTDANG
+542 A
-548 RVLVEGLVPGTYTVT
+548 Y
-563 EGQYDQYVKQEPKT
+563 KT
-577 VVVEYDKTATV
+577 V
-588 EFHNVVNYGG
+588 
-598 IKIIKTSEDGKVEG
+598 
-612 IEFIVGPNTEAVSL
+612 
-626 DDENSFEPIH
+626 
-636 VFTDENGVAI
+636 
-646 VEGLLSNYYGV
+646 
-657 MEVTPEGYYTEM
+657 
-669 EYQPVWVSYG
+669 
-679 NTSTIEFENKL
+679 
-690 QRGDI
+690 
-695 EVNKTSEDGLVEGV
+695 
-709 KFKLSGT
+709 
-716 STTGIVVEEYAI
+716 
-728 TNAEGVALFEDIPVG
+728 
-743 DNYVLEEVETAERYV
+743 
-758 VPAKQN
+758 
-764 VKVEWEYVT
+764 
-773 EAEFNNVLKKFN
+773 
-785 LVLTKTDAEKGGAQ
+785 
-799 GDATLEAA
+799 
-807 VYGIYKDGE
+807 
-816 LLKSYTTDANGKFTT
+816 
-831 DYFVCGEGYTVKE
+831 
-844 ITPSKGYL
+844 
-852 LDETVYT
+852 
-859 LDADAD
+859 
-865 NYTIEKNTEFLAVT
+865 
-879 EQVIK
+879 
-884 GTVQLTKVDKDFP
+884 
-897 ENKLTGAEFEV
+897 
-908 YVDTNND
+908 
-915 KKLDANDTLLGKLTE
+915 
-930 AERGIYSM
+930 
-938 SGLVYGGYFVKETVA
+938 
-953 PKGFILDSNAYYFE
+953 
-967 IAENGKTVVVE
+967 
-978 NEAGKGFVNVS
+978 
-989 QSGSLKIVKT
+989 
-999 SSDGK
+999 
-1004 VEGFSFRVTSE
+1004 
-1015 NGYDETFTTDK
+1015 
-1026 NGEIF
+1026 
-1031 IEDIRLGTYTI
+1031 
-1042 SEIANGAS
+1042 
-1050 SNYIMPAAKTANVT
+1050 
-1064 ADATTVV
+1064 
-1071 EMHNVLRETPKTGDT
+1071 
-1086 RMPGLWIGIATI
+1086 
-1098 STLGAATFFYLSSKK
+1098 
-1113 RKNER
+1113 

>member
-17 IFTGAVQAF
+17 VFTGAVQAF

-38 PRSADTNKGDWGLA
+38 PRSADTNKGDWGLQDT
-52 ELYLMGGW
+52 YLLGGW
-60 ETIETDN
+60 GTVATES
-67 YLVYCKD
+67 YFVYCKD
-74 SHSGPVVYCIEPG
+74 SHSGQVVYCIEPG
-87 YGVRTGNVLSQ
+87 HSVRTGNILSQ
-98 ANDSTYW
+98 ATDSSYW
-105 NNYPSNMNPTLSPD
+105 ANYPGGKNPTLTPD

-141 NTTNASHRQEVAEL
+141 NTTNASHRQDVAEL
-155 IATQMLVWEVVVG
+155 IATQMLIWEVVVG

-178 ASRRGYD
+178 ATRKGFD
-185 SVMDSISS
+185 SVMDNIST
-193 GNPLYDDIWDAYDS
+193 GNPLYDDIWEAYES

-215 TLLPSFM
+215 TLIPSFM

-267 ISGNKITFY
+267 VSGNKITFY

-332 TSAAAGNIKII
+332 TSAAAGDIKII
-343 KTAEDNNVSF
+343 KTAEDNNVSY
-353 IEFNIKG
+353 IEFTVTG
-360 EDYNTTVF
+360 DGYNETVY
-368 TEENGEVLVEGL
+368 TDENGEILVEGL

-387 TEASYSKYKAQQ
+387 TESSYEQYKAQQ

-414 FHNEMNYGALKIV
+414 
-427 KTADD
+427 
-432 GNVEGIQFYIG
+432 
-443 LGAEQAIDFDG
+443 
-454 IYVTTDENGEII
+454 
-466 IPNLEAA
+466 
-473 VYIVS
+473 
-478 EVTPEGYVSN
+478 
-488 PTSQE
+488 
-493 VSVHWGGTATV
+493 
-504 EFHNELK
+504 FHNELK

-530 FTITGNGVNKSV
+530 FTITGNGITEYVS
-542 TTDANG
+542 TDENG

-563 EGQYDQYVKQEPKT
+563 EGQYDQYVKQEAKT

-598 IKIIKTSEDGKVEG
+598 IKIIKTSEDEKVSE
-612 IEFIVGPNTEAVSL
+612 IEFVVKG
-626 DDENSFEPIH
+626 
-636 VFTDENGVAI
+636 NGVEKTVTTDASG
-646 VEGLLSNYYGV
+646 VAVVSDLMAGEYTVTEKTPDGYVSEEPKTVTVAYGK
-657 MEVTPEGYYTEM
+657 
-669 EYQPVWVSYG
+669 
-679 NTSTIEFENKL
+679 TSTVEFHNEL

-695 EVNKTSEDGLVEGV
+695 EVTKTSEDGLVEGV

-716 STTGIVVEEYAI
+716 SITGIVVEEYAI
-728 TNAEGVALFEDIPVG
+728 TNAEGVAIFEDIPVG

-773 EAEFNNVLKKFN
+773 EASFNNVLKKFN

-799 GDATLEAA
+799 GDATLEGA

-859 LDADAD
+859 LDVDAD
-865 NYTIEKNTEFLAVT
+865 NYTIEKNTESLAVT

-930 AERGIYSM
+930 VERGIYNM

-1071 EMHNVLRETPKTGDT
+1071 EMHNILRETPKTGDT
-1086 RMPGLWIGIATI
+1086 RMPGLWLGIATI
-1098 STLGAATFFYLSSKK
+1098 STLGAATFFYLSGKK
-1113 RKNER
+1113 RRNER